1 MLALILDHRML
12 LMIKDP
18 FFDRESEKYDSPIA
32 SRELILDYLKK
43 EAKPAN
49 LEKIAQAVAIKND
62 EQKVALHRRLRAM
75 ERDGQVVFTRR
86 KCYALPEK
94 FDMVKGSVIAHRD
107 GFGFLRVEG
116 NPEDYFLSPEQM
128 KKVLQGDVILAQPL
142 GTQYRGKVEARVV
155 RILEPRSNFIVGRY
169 FIEQGVGFV
178 VPDDSRLNFDILIV
192 GKPDRT
198 VRMGSVVV
206 VELQQRPERRQKAV
220 GIIKEVLGE
229 IMGTNLAIDIA
240 LRNHE
245 IPYELPK
252 AVIKETSKFTEQVPE
267 NAKKGRKDLRELP
280 LVTIDGED
288 ARDFDDAVYCQ
299 KNRGGG
305 YRLWVAIADVSY
317 YVRPGKAL
325 DKEACL
331 RGTSVY
337 FPSRV
342 IPMLPEVLSNG
353 LCSLNP
359 QVDRLCLVC
368 EMTVSNK
375 GRLTGYEFYE
385 AVMNSHARLTYTK
398 VAKILDGDKELRE
411 HYRDLIPHLE
421 NLQGLYNV
429 LDKARIA
436 RGAIGFESE
445 EPKFIFNADKRIESI
460 ELTQRNVAHKII
472 EECMILANVAAA
484 KFVIKADVPSLFRVH
499 DKPDEE
505 RMNNLRSIL
514 SELGLSLGGG
524 SNPKPKDIAELMV
537 AVEERPDHD
546 MLQTVILR
554 SMKQA
559 IYDPENRGHF
569 GLALEEY
576 AHFTSPI
583 RRYPDLLLHRA
594 IKWILADQN
603 HKTSKTGG
611 YRYSTSEMLYFGEH
625 CSMTERRADE
635 AVRDVVDWLKCDYMQ
650 DHVGEVFNGTI
661 SSVVNF
667 GFFVRLD
674 DLFIDGLVH
683 VSSLENDYYNFD
695 GSRNRLIGEN
705 TRFVYRL
712 GDKVQ
717 VKVDNVNPE
726 ERKIDFSL
734 VGSNN
739 KPKRQGKTAKDR
751 SKQDKIDLS
760 VDLPIKRKAKK
771 SSSKK
776 RSTNAS
782 TKAENKT
789 QSKTQSKTKTKTKA
803 KAIVKTKTKS
813 KNNTKKNS
821 KSKSTTKKQR
831 VKTKS
836 SK

>member
-1 MLALILDHRML
+1 
-12 LMIKDP
+12 MIKDP
-18 FFDRESEKYDSPIA
+18 FYDREAQKYDSPIA
-32 SRELILDYLKK
+32 SRELILDYLTQ
-43 EAKPAN
+43 EAKPAS
-49 LEKIAQAVAIKND
+49 LEKIANAVSIKSD
-62 EQKVALHRRLRAM
+62 EQKEALHRRLRAM
-75 ERDGQVVFTRR
+75 ERDGQVVYTRR

-107 GFGFLRVEG
+107 GYGFLRVEG
-116 NPEDYFLSPEQM
+116 KPEDYFLSHEQM
-128 KKVLQGDVILAQPL
+128 KKVLQGDVILAQPINS
-142 GTQYRGKVEARVV
+142 QYRGKTEARVV
-155 RILEPRSNFIVGRY
+155 RILEPRTNQIVGRY

-178 VPDDSRLNFDILIV
+178 VPDDSRLNFDILIA
-192 GKPDRT
+192 GKPNRT

-220 GIIKEVLGE
+220 GVIKEVLGE
-229 IMGTNLAIDIA
+229 IMGTNLAIDIS

-245 IPYELPK
+245 IPYEFPK
-252 AVIKETSKFTEQVPE
+252 LVEKEASKFSEQVPE
-267 NAKKGRKDLRELP
+267 SAKKGRKDLRELP

-317 YVRPGKAL
+317 YVRPAKAL

-375 GRLTGYEFYE
+375 GRLTGYQFYE

-398 VAKILDGDKELRE
+398 VAKILEGDKELRE
-411 HYRDLIPHLE
+411 HYRELVPHLE
-421 NLQGLYNV
+421 NLYGLYKV
-429 LDKARIA
+429 LDSARVA

-460 ELTQRNVAHKII
+460 ELVQRNDAHKII

-484 KFVIKADVPSLFRVH
+484 KLVINAEIPSLFRVH
-499 DKPDEE
+499 DRPDED

-524 SNPKPKDIAELMV
+524 NNPKPKDIAKLMV
-537 AVEERPDHD
+537 EVEARPDHE

-594 IKWILADQN
+594 IKWVLADQQ

-611 YRYSTSEMLYFGEH
+611 HRYSTSEMLYFGEH

-683 VSSLENDYYNFD
+683 VSSLENDYYIYD
-695 GSRNRLIGEN
+695 ASRNRLIGEN
-705 TRFVYRL
+705 TRFTYRL

-717 VKVDNVNPE
+717 VKVENVNPE

-734 VGSNN
+734 VDSDN
-739 KPKRQGKTAKDR
+739 KPQRQGKTAKN
-751 SKQDKIDLS
+751 
-760 VDLPIKRKAKK
+760 KAKK
-771 SSSKK
+771 ADIEADVPVK
-776 RSTNAS
+776 R
-782 TKAENKT
+782 
-789 QSKTQSKTKTKTKA
+789 
-803 KAIVKTKTKS
+803 
-813 KNNTKKNS
+813 
-821 KSKSTTKKQR
+821 KSKSQADSQKKKASAVVKAKTKKR
-831 VKTKS
+831 TEAKATAKKTSKS
-836 SK
+836 ALTASNKRKKSKK

>member
-1 MLALILDHRML
+1 MLPIKYDLWIF
-12 LMIKDP
+12 LMINDP
-18 FFDRESEKYDSPIA
+18 FYEREAQKYDSPIA
-32 SRELILDYLKK
+32 SRELILDYLTK

-49 LEKIAQAVAIKND
+49 LEKIAQAVSIKNE
-62 EQKVALHRRLRAM
+62 EQKEALHRRLRAM

-94 FDMVKGSVIAHRD
+94 LDMVKGKVIAHRD

-116 NPEDYFLSPEQM
+116 KPEDYFLSPEQM
-128 KKVLQGDVILAQPL
+128 KKVLQGDAILAQPL
-142 GTQYRGKVEARVV
+142 SNQYRGKTEARVV
-155 RILEPRSNFIVGRY
+155 RILEPRSNLIVGRY

-178 VPDDSRLNFDILIV
+178 VPDDSRLNFDILIT
-192 GKPDRT
+192 GKPKRT
-198 VRMGSVVV
+198 VRMGTVVV

-220 GIIKEVLGE
+220 GVIKEVLGK

-245 IPYELPK
+245 IPYEFPK
-252 AVIKETSKFTEQVPE
+252 AVEKEVSKFGDEVPE
-267 NAKKGRKDLRELP
+267 KAKKGRKDLRDLP

-305 YRLWVAIADVSY
+305 YLLWVAIADVSY
-317 YVRPGKAL
+317 YVRPDKAL

-342 IPMLPEVLSNG
+342 VPMLPEALSNG

-368 EMTVSNK
+368 EMTISNK
-375 GRLTGYEFYE
+375 GRLTGYQFYD

-398 VAKILDGDKELRE
+398 VAKILDGDEELRQ
-411 HYRDLIPHLE
+411 HYHDLVPHLE
-421 NLQGLYNV
+421 NLYGLYKV
-429 LDKARIA
+429 LDKSRIA

-460 ELTQRNVAHKII
+460 ELAQRNDAHKII

-484 KFVIKADVPSLFRVH
+484 KLVIEADVPALFRVH
-499 DKPDEE
+499 DRPDEE

-514 SELGLSLGGG
+514 QELGLSLGGG
-524 SNPKPKDIAELMV
+524 VNPKSKDIAELML
-537 AVEERPDHD
+537 AIEERIDSD

-576 AHFTSPI
+576 GHFTSPI
-583 RRYPDLLLHRA
+583 RRYPDLLLHRT
-594 IKWILADQN
+594 IKWILANEQ

-611 YRYSTSEMLYFGEH
+611 HRYTINEMLYFGEH
-625 CSMTERRADE
+625 CSLTERRADE

-683 VSSLENDYYNFD
+683 VSSLENDYYIYD
-695 GSRNRLIGEN
+695 ALRNRLIGEN
-705 TRFVYRL
+705 THYSYRL
-712 GDKVQ
+712 GDKVS
-717 VKVDNVNPE
+717 VKVENVNPE
-726 ERKIDFSL
+726 ERKIDFAL
-734 VGSNN
+734 VSSNN
-739 KPKRQGKTAKDR
+739 KPKRQGKTAK
-751 SKQDKIDLS
+751 
-760 VDLPIKRKAKK
+760 
-771 SSSKK
+771 
-776 RSTNAS
+776 
-782 TKAENKT
+782 
-789 QSKTQSKTKTKTKA
+789 TKA
-803 KAIVKTKTKS
+803 KQLNDKNDKDVTPTKKRKS
-813 KNNTKKNS
+813 KKQVVSGSVRKKVKATNKNKGKRKKVDKNAVQIAS
-821 KSKSTTKKQR
+821 TSTSKTAKSKKVKSKK
-831 VKTKS
+831 
-836 SK
+836 

>member
-1 MLALILDHRML
+1 
-12 LMIKDP
+12 MIKDP
-18 FFDRESEKYDSPIA
+18 FYDREAQKYDSPIA
-32 SRELILDYLKK
+32 SRELILDYLTQ
-43 EAKPAN
+43 EAKPAS
-49 LEKIAQAVAIKND
+49 LEKIANAVSIKSD
-62 EQKVALHRRLRAM
+62 EQKEALHRRLRAM
-75 ERDGQVVFTRR
+75 ERDGQVVYTRR

-107 GFGFLRVEG
+107 GYGFLRVEG
-116 NPEDYFLSPEQM
+116 KPEDYFLSHEQM
-128 KKVLQGDVILAQPL
+128 KKVLQGDVILAQPINS
-142 GTQYRGKVEARVV
+142 QYRGKTEARVV
-155 RILEPRSNFIVGRY
+155 RILEPRTNQIVGRY

-178 VPDDSRLNFDILIV
+178 VPDDSRLNFDILIA
-192 GKPDRT
+192 GKPNRT

-229 IMGTNLAIDIA
+229 IMGTNLAIDIS

-245 IPYELPK
+245 IPYEFPK
-252 AVIKETSKFTEQVPE
+252 MVEKEASKFSEQVPE
-267 NAKKGRKDLRELP
+267 SAKKGRKDLRELP

-317 YVRPGKAL
+317 YVRPTKGL

-375 GRLTGYEFYE
+375 GRLTGYQFYE

-398 VAKILDGDKELRE
+398 VAKILEGDKELRE
-411 HYRDLIPHLE
+411 HYRELVPHLE
-421 NLQGLYNV
+421 NLYGLYKV
-429 LDKARIA
+429 LDNARVA

-460 ELTQRNVAHKII
+460 ELVQRNDAHKII

-484 KFVIKADVPSLFRVH
+484 KLVINAEIPSLFRVH
-499 DKPDEE
+499 DRPDED

-524 SNPKPKDIAELMV
+524 NNPKPKDIAKLMV
-537 AVEERPDHD
+537 EVEARPDHE

-594 IKWILADQN
+594 IKWVLADQQ

-611 YRYSTSEMLYFGEH
+611 HRYSTSEMLYFGEH

-683 VSSLENDYYNFD
+683 VSSLENDYYIYD
-695 GSRNRLIGEN
+695 ASRNRLIGEN
-705 TRFVYRL
+705 TRFTYRL

-717 VKVDNVNPE
+717 VKVENVNPE

-734 VGSNN
+734 VDSDN
-739 KPKRQGKTAKDR
+739 KPQRQGKTAKD
-751 SKQDKIDLS
+751 
-760 VDLPIKRKAKK
+760 KAKK
-771 SSSKK
+771 VDIEADLPVK
-776 RSTNAS
+776 R
-782 TKAENKT
+782 
-789 QSKTQSKTKTKTKA
+789 
-803 KAIVKTKTKS
+803 
-813 KNNTKKNS
+813 
-821 KSKSTTKKQR
+821 KSKSRAESQKKKASEAVEAKTKKR
-831 VKTKS
+831 TKPRAAKATAKKTSKS
-836 SK
+836 ASTASNKRKKSKK

>member
-1 MLALILDHRML
+1 
-12 LMIKDP
+12 MIKDP
-18 FFDRESEKYDSPIA
+18 FYDREAQKYDSPIA
-32 SRELILDYLKK
+32 SRELILDYLTK

-49 LEKIAQAVAIKND
+49 LDKIAQAVSIKND
-62 EQKVALHRRLRAM
+62 EQKEALHRRLRAM
-75 ERDGQVVFTRR
+75 ERDGQVVYTRR

-107 GFGFLRVEG
+107 GYGFLRVEG
-116 NPEDYFLSPEQM
+116 KPEDYFLSHEQM
-128 KKVLQGDVILAQPL
+128 KKVLQGDVILAQPINS
-142 GTQYRGKVEARVV
+142 QYRGKTEARVV
-155 RILEPRSNFIVGRY
+155 RILEPRTNQIVGRY

-178 VPDDSRLNFDILIV
+178 VPDDSRLNFDILIA
-192 GKPDRT
+192 GKPNRT

-206 VELQQRPERRQKAV
+206 VELQQRPERHQKAV
-220 GIIKEVLGE
+220 GVIKEVLGE
-229 IMGTNLAIDIA
+229 IMGTNLAIDIS

-245 IPYELPK
+245 IPYEFPK
-252 AVIKETSKFTEQVPE
+252 VVEKEASKFSEQVPE
-267 NAKKGRKDLRELP
+267 SAKKGRKDLRELP

-317 YVRPGKAL
+317 YVRNGKAL

-342 IPMLPEVLSNG
+342 VPMLPEVLSNG

-375 GRLTGYEFYE
+375 GRLTGYQFYE

-398 VAKILDGDKELRE
+398 VAKILEADKELRE
-411 HYRDLIPHLE
+411 HYRELVPHLE
-421 NLQGLYNV
+421 NLYGLYKV
-429 LDKARIA
+429 LDNARVA

-460 ELTQRNVAHKII
+460 ELVQRNEAHKII

-484 KFVIKADVPSLFRVH
+484 KLVINAEIPSLFRVH
-499 DKPDEE
+499 DRPDED

-524 SNPKPKDIAELMV
+524 ANPTPKDIAKLMV
-537 AVEERPDHD
+537 DVEARPDHE

-569 GLALEEY
+569 GLALDEY

-594 IKWILADQN
+594 IKWVLANEQ

-611 YRYSTSEMLYFGEH
+611 HRYTTSEMLYFGEH

-683 VSSLENDYYNFD
+683 VSSLENDYYIYD
-695 GSRNRLIGEN
+695 ASRNRLIGEN
-705 TRFVYRL
+705 TRFTYRL

-717 VKVDNVNPE
+717 VKVENVNPE

-734 VGSNN
+734 VDSDN
-739 KPKRQGKTAKDR
+739 KPQRQGKTAKD
-751 SKQDKIDLS
+751 
-760 VDLPIKRKAKK
+760 KAKK
-771 SSSKK
+771 VDIEADLPVK
-776 RSTNAS
+776 R
-782 TKAENKT
+782 
-789 QSKTQSKTKTKTKA
+789 
-803 KAIVKTKTKS
+803 
-813 KNNTKKNS
+813 
-821 KSKSTTKKQR
+821 KSKSRAESQKKKASEAVEAKTKKR
-831 VKTKS
+831 TKPRAAKATAKKTSKS
-836 SK
+836 ASTASNKRKKSKK

>member
-1 MLALILDHRML
+1 MLF
-12 LMIKDP
+12 MIKDP

-32 SRELILDYLKK
+32 SRELILDYLKQ

-49 LEKIAQAVAIKND
+49 LEKIAQAVSIKDD

-116 NPEDYFLSPEQM
+116 TPEDYFLSPEQM
-128 KKVLQGDVILAQPL
+128 KKVLQGDVILAQPM
-142 GTQYRGKVEARVV
+142 GTQHRGKIEARVV

-192 GKPDRT
+192 GKAHRT

-220 GIIKEVLGE
+220 GTIKEVLGE

-252 AVIKETSKFTEQVPE
+252 TVIIETSKFTEQVPE

-288 ARDFDDAVYCQ
+288 ARDFDDAVYCR

-325 DKEACL
+325 DTEACL

-375 GRLTGYEFYE
+375 GRLTGFEFYE
-385 AVMNSHARLTYTK
+385 AVMNSHARLTYSK
-398 VAKILDGDKELRE
+398 VAKILDGDKELLE
-411 HYRDLIPHLE
+411 HYRDLVPHLK

-514 SELGLSLGGG
+514 SELGLFLGGG
-524 SNPKPKDIAELMV
+524 PNPKPKDIAELMV
-537 AVEERPDHD
+537 AVEKRSDHE

-611 YRYSTSEMLYFGEH
+611 YRYNTSEMLYFGEH

-705 TRFVYRL
+705 TRFIYRL

-739 KPKRQGKTAKDR
+739 KPKRQGKTTKDKT
-751 SKQDKIDLS
+751 KQDKIDLS
-760 VDLPIKRKAKK
+760 ADLPIKRKAKK

-776 RSTNAS
+776 RSDNAS

-789 QSKTQSKTKTKTKA
+789 KSNGKP
-803 KAIVKTKTKS
+803 KAIVKTKAKTKN
-813 KNNTKKNS
+813 KKRTKKNS
-821 KSKSTTKKQR
+821 TLKSTSKKITNK
-831 VKTKS
+831 KTKS

>member
-1 MLALILDHRML
+1 MQLYVILNSTFDHRTL
-12 LMIKDP
+12 HMIKDP
-18 FFDRESEKYDSPIA
+18 FYDREAQKYDSPIA
-32 SRELILDYLKK
+32 SRELILDYLTQ
-43 EAKPAN
+43 EAKPAS
-49 LEKIAQAVAIKND
+49 LEKIANAVSIKSD
-62 EQKVALHRRLRAM
+62 EQKEALHRRLRAM
-75 ERDGQVVFTRR
+75 ERDGQVVYTRR

-107 GFGFLRVEG
+107 GYGFLRVEG
-116 NPEDYFLSPEQM
+116 KPEDYFLSHEQM
-128 KKVLQGDVILAQPL
+128 KKVLQGDVILAQPINS
-142 GTQYRGKVEARVV
+142 QYRGKTEARVV
-155 RILEPRSNFIVGRY
+155 RILEPRTNQIVGRY

-178 VPDDSRLNFDILIV
+178 VPDDSRLNFDILIA
-192 GKPDRT
+192 GKPNRT

-229 IMGTNLAIDIA
+229 IMGTNLAIDIS

-245 IPYELPK
+245 IPYEFPK
-252 AVIKETSKFTEQVPE
+252 VVEKEASKFSEQVPE
-267 NAKKGRKDLRELP
+267 SAKKGRKDLRELP

-317 YVRPGKAL
+317 YVRNGKAL

-342 IPMLPEVLSNG
+342 VPMLPEVLSNG

-375 GRLTGYEFYE
+375 GRLTGYQFYE

-398 VAKILDGDKELRE
+398 VAKILEGDKELRE
-411 HYRDLIPHLE
+411 HYRELVPHLE
-421 NLQGLYNV
+421 NLYGLYKV
-429 LDKARIA
+429 LDNARVA

-460 ELTQRNVAHKII
+460 ELVQRNEAHKII

-484 KFVIKADVPSLFRVH
+484 KLVINAEIPSLFRVH
-499 DKPDEE
+499 DRPDED

-524 SNPKPKDIAELMV
+524 NNPKPKDIAKLMV
-537 AVEERPDHD
+537 EVEARPDHE

-569 GLALEEY
+569 GLALDEY

-594 IKWILADQN
+594 IKWVLANEQ

-611 YRYSTSEMLYFGEH
+611 HRYTTSEMLYFGEH

-683 VSSLENDYYNFD
+683 VSSLENDYYIYD
-695 GSRNRLIGEN
+695 ASRNRLIGEN
-705 TRFVYRL
+705 TRFTYRL

-717 VKVDNVNPE
+717 VKVENVNPE

-734 VGSNN
+734 VDSDN
-739 KPKRQGKTAKDR
+739 KPQRQGKTAKD
-751 SKQDKIDLS
+751 
-760 VDLPIKRKAKK
+760 KAKK
-771 SSSKK
+771 VDIEADLPVK
-776 RSTNAS
+776 R
-782 TKAENKT
+782 
-789 QSKTQSKTKTKTKA
+789 
-803 KAIVKTKTKS
+803 
-813 KNNTKKNS
+813 
-821 KSKSTTKKQR
+821 KSKSRAESQKKKASEAVEAKTKKR
-831 VKTKS
+831 TKPRAAKATAKKTSKS
-836 SK
+836 ASTASNKRKKSKK

>member
-1 MLALILDHRML
+1 
-12 LMIKDP
+12 MIKDP
-18 FFDRESEKYDSPIA
+18 FYDREAKMYESPIA
-32 SRELILDYLKK
+32 SRELILDYLTK
-43 EAKPAN
+43 EAKPAS
-49 LEKIAQAVAIKND
+49 LEKIAKAVSIKSD
-62 EQKVALHRRLRAM
+62 EQKEALHRRLRAM
-75 ERDGQVVFTRR
+75 ERDGQVVYTRR

-107 GFGFLRVEG
+107 GYGFLRVEG
-116 NPEDYFLSPEQM
+116 KPEDYFLSHEQM
-128 KKVLQGDVILAQPL
+128 KKVLQGDVILAQPI
-142 GTQYRGKVEARVV
+142 GSQYRGKTEARVV
-155 RILEPRSNFIVGRY
+155 RILEPRTNLIVGRY

-178 VPDDSRLNFDILIV
+178 VPDDSRLNFDILIA
-192 GKPDRT
+192 GKPNRT

-220 GIIKEVLGE
+220 GVIKEVLGE
-229 IMGTNLAIDIA
+229 IMGTNLAIDIS

-245 IPYELPK
+245 IPYEFPK
-252 AVIKETSKFTEQVPE
+252 AVENAANKFSEQVPE
-267 NAKKGRKDLRELP
+267 SAKKGRKDLRDLP

-317 YVRPGKAL
+317 YVRTGKAL

-342 IPMLPEVLSNG
+342 VPMLPEVLSNG

-375 GRLTGYEFYE
+375 GRLTGYQFYE

-398 VAKILDGDKELRE
+398 VAKILESDKDLRE
-411 HYRDLIPHLE
+411 HYRELVPHLE
-421 NLQGLYNV
+421 NLYGLYKV
-429 LDKARIA
+429 LNSARIA

-460 ELTQRNVAHKII
+460 ELVQRNEAHKII

-484 KFVIKADVPSLFRVH
+484 KLVIDAEIPSLFRVH
-499 DKPDEE
+499 DKPDED
-505 RMNNLRSIL
+505 RINNLRSIL
-514 SELGLSLGGG
+514 SELGLSLSKGT
-524 SNPKPKDIAELMV
+524 SPKDIAKLMV
-537 AVEERPDHD
+537 EVEARPDHE

-594 IKWILADQN
+594 IKWVIADQQ
-603 HKTSKTGG
+603 HSKQHDKTGG
-611 YRYSTSEMLYFGEH
+611 HRYTTSEMLYFGEH

-683 VSSLENDYYNFD
+683 VSSLENDYYIFD
-695 GSRNRLIGEN
+695 ASRNRLIGEN
-705 TRFVYRL
+705 TRFIYRL

-717 VKVDNVNPE
+717 VTVVNVNPD

-739 KPKRQGKTAKDR
+739 KPQRQGKTAKD
-751 SKQDKIDLS
+751 
-760 VDLPIKRKAKK
+760 KAKK
-771 SSSKK
+771 VDSDAEQPVKRKNKSQANSKK
-776 RSTNAS
+776 TSAKVVAKSIKRSKPKTAAKKTSKSAS
-782 TKAENKT
+782 TSSNQRK
-789 QSKTQSKTKTKTKA
+789 
-803 KAIVKTKTKS
+803 KS
-813 KNNTKKNS
+813 KK
-821 KSKSTTKKQR
+821 
-831 VKTKS
+831 
-836 SK
+836 

>member
-1 MLALILDHRML
+1 MLPIKYDLWIF
-12 LMIKDP
+12 LMINDP
-18 FFDRESEKYDSPIA
+18 FYEREAQKYDSPIA
-32 SRELILDYLKK
+32 SRELILDYLTK

-49 LEKIAQAVAIKND
+49 LEKIAQAVSIKNE
-62 EQKVALHRRLRAM
+62 EQKEALHRRLRAM

-94 FDMVKGSVIAHRD
+94 LDMVKGKVIAHRD

-116 NPEDYFLSPEQM
+116 KPEDYFLSPEQM

-142 GTQYRGKVEARVV
+142 SNQYRGKTEARVV
-155 RILEPRSNFIVGRY
+155 RILEPRSNLIVGRY

-178 VPDDSRLNFDILIV
+178 VPDDSRLNFDILIT
-192 GKPDRT
+192 GKPKRT
-198 VRMGSVVV
+198 VRMGTVVV

-220 GIIKEVLGE
+220 GVIKEVLGE

-245 IPYELPK
+245 IPYEFPK
-252 AVIKETSKFTEQVPE
+252 AVEKEVSKFGDEVPE
-267 NAKKGRKDLRELP
+267 KAKKGRKDLRDLP

-317 YVRPGKAL
+317 YVRSDKAL

-342 IPMLPEVLSNG
+342 VPMLPEALSNG

-368 EMTVSNK
+368 EMTISNK
-375 GRLTGYEFYE
+375 GRLTGYQFYD

-398 VAKILDGDKELRE
+398 VAKILDGDEELRQ
-411 HYRDLIPHLE
+411 HYHDLVPHLE
-421 NLQGLYNV
+421 NLYGLYKI
-429 LDKARIA
+429 LDKSRIA

-460 ELTQRNVAHKII
+460 ELAQRNDAHKII

-484 KFVIKADVPSLFRVH
+484 KLVIEADVPALFRVH
-499 DKPDEE
+499 DRPDEE

-514 SELGLSLGGG
+514 QELGLSLGGG
-524 SNPKPKDIAELMV
+524 GNPKSKDIAELML
-537 AVEERPDHD
+537 AIEDRIDSD

-576 AHFTSPI
+576 GHFTSPI
-583 RRYPDLLLHRA
+583 RRYPDLLLHRT
-594 IKWILADQN
+594 IKWILANEQ

-611 YRYSTSEMLYFGEH
+611 HRYTINEMLYFGEH
-625 CSMTERRADE
+625 CSLTERRADE

-683 VSSLENDYYNFD
+683 VSSLENDYYIYD
-695 GSRNRLIGEN
+695 ASRNRLIGEN
-705 TRFVYRL
+705 THYSYRL
-712 GDKVQ
+712 GDKVS
-717 VKVDNVNPE
+717 VKVENVNPE
-726 ERKIDFSL
+726 ERKIDFAL
-734 VGSNN
+734 VSSNN
-739 KPKRQGKTAKDR
+739 KPKRHGKTAK
-751 SKQDKIDLS
+751 
-760 VDLPIKRKAKK
+760 
-771 SSSKK
+771 
-776 RSTNAS
+776 
-782 TKAENKT
+782 
-789 QSKTQSKTKTKTKA
+789 TKA
-803 KAIVKTKTKS
+803 KQLNDKNNNDIAPAKKRKS
-813 KNNTKKNS
+813 KKQVVSGSVRKKVKATNKNKGKRKKVDKNAVQIAS
-821 KSKSTTKKQR
+821 TSTSKTAKSKKVKSKK
-831 VKTKS
+831 
-836 SK
+836 

>member
-1 MLALILDHRML
+1 
-12 LMIKDP
+12 MINDP
-18 FFDRESEKYDSPIA
+18 FYEREAQKYDSPIA
-32 SRELILDYLKK
+32 SRELILDYLTK

-49 LEKIAQAVAIKND
+49 LEKIAQAVSIKTE
-62 EQKVALHRRLRAM
+62 EQKEALHRRLRAM

-94 FDMVKGSVIAHRD
+94 LDMVKGKVIAHRD

-116 NPEDYFLSPEQM
+116 KPEDYFLSPEQM

-142 GTQYRGKVEARVV
+142 SNLYRGKTEARVV
-155 RILEPRSNFIVGRY
+155 RILEPRSNLIVGRY

-178 VPDDSRLNFDILIV
+178 VPDDSRLNFDILIT
-192 GKPDRT
+192 GKPKRT
-198 VRMGSVVV
+198 VRMGTVVV

-220 GIIKEVLGE
+220 GVIKEVLGE

-245 IPYELPK
+245 IPYEFPK
-252 AVIKETSKFTEQVPE
+252 AVEKEVSKFGDEVPE
-267 NAKKGRKDLRELP
+267 KAKKGRKDLRDLP

-317 YVRPGKAL
+317 YVRPDKAL

-342 IPMLPEVLSNG
+342 VPMLPEALSNG

-375 GRLTGYEFYE
+375 GRLTGYQFYD

-398 VAKILDGDKELRE
+398 VAKILDGDKELRQ
-411 HYRDLIPHLE
+411 HYHDLVPHLE
-421 NLQGLYNV
+421 NLYGLYKI
-429 LDKARIA
+429 LDKSRIA

-460 ELTQRNVAHKII
+460 ELAQRNDAHKII

-484 KFVIKADVPSLFRVH
+484 KLVIEADVPALFRVH
-499 DKPDEE
+499 DRPDEE

-514 SELGLSLGGG
+514 QELGLSLGGG
-524 SNPKPKDIAELMV
+524 VNPKSKDIAELML
-537 AVEERPDHD
+537 AIEERIDSD

-576 AHFTSPI
+576 GHFTSPI
-583 RRYPDLLLHRA
+583 RRYPDLLLHRT
-594 IKWILADQN
+594 IKWILANEQ

-611 YRYSTSEMLYFGEH
+611 HRYTINEMLYFGEH
-625 CSMTERRADE
+625 CSLTERRADE

-683 VSSLENDYYNFD
+683 VSSLENDYYIYD
-695 GSRNRLIGEN
+695 ASRNRLIGEN
-705 TRFVYRL
+705 THYSYRL
-712 GDKVQ
+712 GDKVS
-717 VKVDNVNPE
+717 VKVENVNPE
-726 ERKIDFSL
+726 ERKIDFAL
-734 VGSNN
+734 VSSNN
-739 KPKRQGKTAKDR
+739 RPKRHGKTAK
-751 SKQDKIDLS
+751 
-760 VDLPIKRKAKK
+760 
-771 SSSKK
+771 
-776 RSTNAS
+776 
-782 TKAENKT
+782 
-789 QSKTQSKTKTKTKA
+789 TKA
-803 KAIVKTKTKS
+803 KQLNDKNNNDIAPAKKRKSKKQVVSGSVRKKVKATNKNKGKRKKVDKNAVQIASTSTSKTTKS
-813 KNNTKKNS
+813 KKV
-821 KSKSTTKKQR
+821 KSKK
-831 VKTKS
+831 
-836 SK
+836 

>member
-1 MLALILDHRML
+1 MLPIKYDLWIF
-12 LMIKDP
+12 LMINDP
-18 FFDRESEKYDSPIA
+18 FYEREAQKYDSPIA
-32 SRELILDYLKK
+32 SRELILDYLTK

-49 LEKIAQAVAIKND
+49 LEKIAQAVSIKNE
-62 EQKVALHRRLRAM
+62 EQKEALHRRLRAM

-94 FDMVKGSVIAHRD
+94 LDMVKGKVIAHRD

-142 GTQYRGKVEARVV
+142 SNQYRGKTEARVV
-155 RILEPRSNFIVGRY
+155 RILEPRSNLIVGRY

-178 VPDDSRLNFDILIV
+178 VPDDSRLNFDILIT
-192 GKPDRT
+192 GKPKRT
-198 VRMGSVVV
+198 VRMGTVVV

-220 GIIKEVLGE
+220 GVIKEVLGE

-245 IPYELPK
+245 IPYEFPK
-252 AVIKETSKFTEQVPE
+252 AVEKEVSKFGDEVPE
-267 NAKKGRKDLRELP
+267 KAKKGRKDLRDLP

-317 YVRPGKAL
+317 YVRPNKAL

-342 IPMLPEVLSNG
+342 VPMLPEALSNG

-368 EMTVSNK
+368 EMTISNK
-375 GRLTGYEFYE
+375 GRLTGYQFYD

-398 VAKILDGDKELRE
+398 VAKIFDGDEELRQ
-411 HYRDLIPHLE
+411 HYHDLVPHLE
-421 NLQGLYNV
+421 NLYGLYKV
-429 LDKARIA
+429 LDKSRIA

-460 ELTQRNVAHKII
+460 ELAQRNDAHKII

-484 KFVIKADVPSLFRVH
+484 KLVIEADVPALFRVH
-499 DKPDEE
+499 DRPDEE

-514 SELGLSLGGG
+514 QELGLSLGGG
-524 SNPKPKDIAELMV
+524 GNPKSKDIAELML
-537 AVEERPDHD
+537 AIEDRIDSD

-576 AHFTSPI
+576 GHFTSPI
-583 RRYPDLLLHRA
+583 RRYPDLLLHRT
-594 IKWILADQN
+594 IKWILANEQ

-611 YRYSTSEMLYFGEH
+611 HRYTINEMLYFGEH
-625 CSMTERRADE
+625 CSLTERRADE

-683 VSSLENDYYNFD
+683 VSSLENDYYIYD
-695 GSRNRLIGEN
+695 ASRNRLIGEN
-705 TRFVYRL
+705 THYSYRL
-712 GDKVQ
+712 GDKVS
-717 VKVDNVNPE
+717 VKVENVNPE
-726 ERKIDFSL
+726 ERKIDFAL
-734 VGSNN
+734 VSSNN
-739 KPKRQGKTAKDR
+739 KPKRQGKTAK
-751 SKQDKIDLS
+751 
-760 VDLPIKRKAKK
+760 
-771 SSSKK
+771 
-776 RSTNAS
+776 
-782 TKAENKT
+782 
-789 QSKTQSKTKTKTKA
+789 TKA
-803 KAIVKTKTKS
+803 KQLNDKNNNDIAPAKKRKS
-813 KNNTKKNS
+813 KKQVVSGSVKKKAKATNKNKGKRKKVDKNAVQIAS
-821 KSKSTTKKQR
+821 TSTSKMAKSKKVKSKK
-831 VKTKS
+831 
-836 SK
+836 

>member
-1 MLALILDHRML
+1 
-12 LMIKDP
+12 MIKDP
-18 FFDRESEKYDSPIA
+18 FYDREAQKYDSPIA
-32 SRELILDYLKK
+32 SRELILDYLTQ
-43 EAKPAN
+43 EAKPAS
-49 LEKIAQAVAIKND
+49 LEKIANAVSIKSD
-62 EQKVALHRRLRAM
+62 EQKEALHRRLRAM
-75 ERDGQVVFTRR
+75 ERDGQVVYTRR

-107 GFGFLRVEG
+107 GYGFLRVEG
-116 NPEDYFLSPEQM
+116 KPEDYFLSHEQM
-128 KKVLQGDVILAQPL
+128 KKVLQGDVILAQPINS
-142 GTQYRGKVEARVV
+142 QYRGKTEARVV
-155 RILEPRSNFIVGRY
+155 RILEPRTNQIVGRY

-178 VPDDSRLNFDILIV
+178 VPDDSRLNFDILIA
-192 GKPDRT
+192 GKPNRT

-220 GIIKEVLGE
+220 GVIKEVLGE
-229 IMGTNLAIDIA
+229 IMGTNLAIDIS

-245 IPYELPK
+245 IPYEFPK
-252 AVIKETSKFTEQVPE
+252 MVEKEASKFSEQVPE
-267 NAKKGRKDLRELP
+267 SAKKVRKDLRELP

-317 YVRPGKAL
+317 YVRPTKGL

-375 GRLTGYEFYE
+375 GRLTGYQFYE

-398 VAKILDGDKELRE
+398 VAKILEGDKELRE
-411 HYRDLIPHLE
+411 HYRELVPHLE
-421 NLQGLYNV
+421 NLYGLYKV
-429 LDKARIA
+429 LDNARVA

-460 ELTQRNVAHKII
+460 ELVQRNDAHKII

-484 KFVIKADVPSLFRVH
+484 KLVINAEIPSLFRVH
-499 DKPDEE
+499 DRPDED

-524 SNPKPKDIAELMV
+524 NNPKPKDIAKLMV
-537 AVEERPDHD
+537 EVEARPDHE

-594 IKWILADQN
+594 IKWVLADQQ

-611 YRYSTSEMLYFGEH
+611 HCYSTSEMLYFGEH

-683 VSSLENDYYNFD
+683 VSSLENDYYIYD
-695 GSRNRLIGEN
+695 ASRNRLIGEN
-705 TRFVYRL
+705 TRFTYRL

-717 VKVDNVNPE
+717 VKVENVNPE

-734 VGSNN
+734 VDSDN
-739 KPKRQGKTAKDR
+739 KPQRQGKTAKD
-751 SKQDKIDLS
+751 
-760 VDLPIKRKAKK
+760 KAKK
-771 SSSKK
+771 VDIEADLPVKRKSKSRAESQK
-776 RSTNAS
+776 KKAS
-782 TKAENKT
+782 EAVE
-789 QSKTQSKTKTKTKA
+789 TKTKKRTKPRAA
-803 KAIVKTKTKS
+803 KARAKKTSISASTASNKRKKS
-813 KNNTKKNS
+813 KK
-821 KSKSTTKKQR
+821 
-831 VKTKS
+831 
-836 SK
+836 

>member
-1 MLALILDHRML
+1 MLPIKYDLWIF
-12 LMIKDP
+12 LMINDP
-18 FFDRESEKYDSPIA
+18 FYEREAQKYDSPIA
-32 SRELILDYLKK
+32 SRELILDYLTK

-49 LEKIAQAVAIKND
+49 LEKIAQAVSIKNE
-62 EQKVALHRRLRAM
+62 EQKEALHRRLRAM

-94 FDMVKGSVIAHRD
+94 LDMVKGKVIAHRD

-116 NPEDYFLSPEQM
+116 KPEDYFLSPEQM

-142 GTQYRGKVEARVV
+142 SNQYRGKTEARVV
-155 RILEPRSNFIVGRY
+155 RILEPRSNLIVGRY

-178 VPDDSRLNFDILIV
+178 VPDDSRLNFDILIT
-192 GKPDRT
+192 GKPKRT
-198 VRMGSVVV
+198 VRMGTVVV

-220 GIIKEVLGE
+220 GVIKEVLGE

-245 IPYELPK
+245 IPYEFPK
-252 AVIKETSKFTEQVPE
+252 AVEKEVSKFGDEVPE
-267 NAKKGRKDLRELP
+267 KAKKGRKDLRDLP

-317 YVRPGKAL
+317 YVRPDKAL

-342 IPMLPEVLSNG
+342 VPMLPEALSNG

-375 GRLTGYEFYE
+375 GRLTGYQFYD

-398 VAKILDGDKELRE
+398 VAKILDGDKELRQ
-411 HYRDLIPHLE
+411 HYHDLVPHLE
-421 NLQGLYNV
+421 NLYGLYKI
-429 LDKARIA
+429 LDKSRIA

-460 ELTQRNVAHKII
+460 ELAQRNDAHKII

-484 KFVIKADVPSLFRVH
+484 KLVIEADVPALFRVH
-499 DKPDEE
+499 DRPDEE

-514 SELGLSLGGG
+514 QELGLSLGGG
-524 SNPKPKDIAELMV
+524 VNPKSKDIAELML
-537 AVEERPDHD
+537 AIEERIDSD

-576 AHFTSPI
+576 GHFTSPI
-583 RRYPDLLLHRA
+583 RRYPDLLLHRT
-594 IKWILADQN
+594 IKWILANEQ

-611 YRYSTSEMLYFGEH
+611 HRYTVNEMLYFGEH
-625 CSMTERRADE
+625 CSLTERRADE

-683 VSSLENDYYNFD
+683 VSSLENDYYIYD
-695 GSRNRLIGEN
+695 ASRNRLIGEN
-705 TRFVYRL
+705 THYSYRL
-712 GDKVQ
+712 GDKVS
-717 VKVDNVNPE
+717 VKVENVNPE
-726 ERKIDFSL
+726 ERKIDFAL
-734 VGSNN
+734 VSSNN
-739 KPKRQGKTAKDR
+739 KPKRQGKTAK
-751 SKQDKIDLS
+751 
-760 VDLPIKRKAKK
+760 
-771 SSSKK
+771 
-776 RSTNAS
+776 
-782 TKAENKT
+782 
-789 QSKTQSKTKTKTKA
+789 TKA
-803 KAIVKTKTKS
+803 KQLNDKNNNDIAPTKKRKS
-813 KNNTKKNS
+813 KKQVVSGSVKKKAKATNKNKGKRKKVDKNAVQIAS
-821 KSKSTTKKQR
+821 TSTSKTAKSKKVKSKK
-831 VKTKS
+831 
-836 SK
+836 

>member
-1 MLALILDHRML
+1 MQLYVILNSTFDHRTL
-12 LMIKDP
+12 HMIKDP
-18 FFDRESEKYDSPIA
+18 FYDREAQKYDSPIA
-32 SRELILDYLKK
+32 SRELILDYLTQ
-43 EAKPAN
+43 EAKPAS
-49 LEKIAQAVAIKND
+49 LEKIANAVSIKSD
-62 EQKVALHRRLRAM
+62 EQKEALHRRLRAM
-75 ERDGQVVFTRR
+75 ERDGQVVYTRR

-107 GFGFLRVEG
+107 GYGFLRVEG
-116 NPEDYFLSPEQM
+116 KPEDYFLSHEQM
-128 KKVLQGDVILAQPL
+128 KKVLQGDVILAQPINS
-142 GTQYRGKVEARVV
+142 QYRGKTEARVV
-155 RILEPRSNFIVGRY
+155 RILEPRTNQIVGRY

-178 VPDDSRLNFDILIV
+178 VPDDSRLNFDILIA
-192 GKPDRT
+192 GKPNRT

-220 GIIKEVLGE
+220 GVIKEVLGE
-229 IMGTNLAIDIA
+229 IMGTNLAIDIS

-245 IPYELPK
+245 IPYEFPK
-252 AVIKETSKFTEQVPE
+252 VVEKEASKFSEQVPE
-267 NAKKGRKDLRELP
+267 SAKKGRKDLRELP

-317 YVRPGKAL
+317 YVRPTKGL

-342 IPMLPEVLSNG
+342 VPMLPEVLSNG

-375 GRLTGYEFYE
+375 GRLTGYQFYE

-398 VAKILDGDKELRE
+398 VAKILEGDKELRE
-411 HYRDLIPHLE
+411 HYRELVPHLE
-421 NLQGLYNV
+421 NLYGLYKV
-429 LDKARIA
+429 LDNARVT

-460 ELTQRNVAHKII
+460 ELVQRNEAHKII

-484 KFVIKADVPSLFRVH
+484 KLVINAEIPSLFRVH
-499 DKPDEE
+499 DRPDED

-524 SNPKPKDIAELMV
+524 ANPTPKDIAKLMV
-537 AVEERPDHD
+537 DVEARPDHE

-569 GLALEEY
+569 GLALDEY

-594 IKWILADQN
+594 IKWVLANEQ

-611 YRYSTSEMLYFGEH
+611 HRYTTSEMLYFGEH

-683 VSSLENDYYNFD
+683 VSSLENDYYIYD
-695 GSRNRLIGEN
+695 ASRNRLIGEN
-705 TRFVYRL
+705 TRFTYRL

-717 VKVDNVNPE
+717 VKVENVNPE

-734 VGSNN
+734 VDSDN
-739 KPKRQGKTAKDR
+739 KPQRQGKTAKD
-751 SKQDKIDLS
+751 
-760 VDLPIKRKAKK
+760 KAKK
-771 SSSKK
+771 VDIEADLPVK
-776 RSTNAS
+776 R
-782 TKAENKT
+782 
-789 QSKTQSKTKTKTKA
+789 
-803 KAIVKTKTKS
+803 
-813 KNNTKKNS
+813 
-821 KSKSTTKKQR
+821 KSKSRAESQKKKASEAVEAKTKKR
-831 VKTKS
+831 TKPRAAKATAKKTSKS
-836 SK
+836 ASTASNKRKKSKK

>member
-1 MLALILDHRML
+1 MLPIKYDLWIF
-12 LMIKDP
+12 LMINDP
-18 FFDRESEKYDSPIA
+18 FYEREAQKYDSPIA
-32 SRELILDYLKK
+32 SRELILDYLTK

-49 LEKIAQAVAIKND
+49 LEKIAQAVSIKTE
-62 EQKVALHRRLRAM
+62 EQKEALHRRLRAM

-94 FDMVKGSVIAHRD
+94 LDMVKGKVIAHRD

-116 NPEDYFLSPEQM
+116 KPEDYFLSPEQM

-142 GTQYRGKVEARVV
+142 SNQYRGKTEARVV
-155 RILEPRSNFIVGRY
+155 RILEPRSNLIVGRY

-178 VPDDSRLNFDILIV
+178 VPDDSRLNFDILIT
-192 GKPDRT
+192 GKPKRT
-198 VRMGSVVV
+198 VRMGTVVV

-220 GIIKEVLGE
+220 GVIKEVLGE

-245 IPYELPK
+245 IPYEFPK
-252 AVIKETSKFTEQVPE
+252 AVEKEVSKFGDEVPE
-267 NAKKGRKDLRELP
+267 KAKKGRKDLRDLP

-317 YVRPGKAL
+317 YVRPDKAL

-342 IPMLPEVLSNG
+342 VPMLPEALSNG

-375 GRLTGYEFYE
+375 GRLTGYQFYD

-398 VAKILDGDKELRE
+398 VAKILDGDKELRQ
-411 HYRDLIPHLE
+411 HYHDLVPHLE
-421 NLQGLYNV
+421 NLYGLYKI
-429 LDKARIA
+429 LDKSRIA

-460 ELTQRNVAHKII
+460 ELAQRNDAHKII

-484 KFVIKADVPSLFRVH
+484 KLVIEADVPALFRVH
-499 DKPDEE
+499 DRPDEE

-514 SELGLSLGGG
+514 QELGLSLGGG
-524 SNPKPKDIAELMV
+524 VNPKSKDIAELML
-537 AVEERPDHD
+537 AIEERIDSD

-576 AHFTSPI
+576 GHFTSPI
-583 RRYPDLLLHRA
+583 RRYPDLLLHRT
-594 IKWILADQN
+594 IKWILANEQ

-611 YRYSTSEMLYFGEH
+611 HRYTINEMLYFGEH
-625 CSMTERRADE
+625 CSLTERRADE

-683 VSSLENDYYNFD
+683 VSSLENDYYIYD
-695 GSRNRLIGEN
+695 ASRNRLIGEN
-705 TRFVYRL
+705 THYSYRL
-712 GDKVQ
+712 GDKVS
-717 VKVDNVNPE
+717 VKVENVNPE
-726 ERKIDFSL
+726 ERKIDFAL
-734 VGSNN
+734 VSSNN
-739 KPKRQGKTAKDR
+739 SPKRQGKTAK
-751 SKQDKIDLS
+751 
-760 VDLPIKRKAKK
+760 
-771 SSSKK
+771 
-776 RSTNAS
+776 
-782 TKAENKT
+782 
-789 QSKTQSKTKTKTKA
+789 TKA
-803 KAIVKTKTKS
+803 KQLNDKNNNDIAPAKKRKSKKQVVSGNVRKKVKATNKNKGKRKKVDKNAVQIASTSISKTTKS
-813 KNNTKKNS
+813 KKV
-821 KSKSTTKKQR
+821 KSKK
-831 VKTKS
+831 
-836 SK
+836 

>member
-1 MLALILDHRML
+1 MLPIKYDLWIF
-12 LMIKDP
+12 LMINDP
-18 FFDRESEKYDSPIA
+18 FYEREAQKYDSPIA
-32 SRELILDYLKK
+32 SRELILDYLTK

-49 LEKIAQAVAIKND
+49 LEKIAQAVSIKNE
-62 EQKVALHRRLRAM
+62 EQKEALHRRLRAM

-94 FDMVKGSVIAHRD
+94 LDMVKGKVIAHRD

-116 NPEDYFLSPEQM
+116 KPEDYFLSPEQM

-142 GTQYRGKVEARVV
+142 SNQYRGKTEARVV
-155 RILEPRSNFIVGRY
+155 RILEPRSNLIVGRY

-178 VPDDSRLNFDILIV
+178 VPDDSRLNFDILIT
-192 GKPDRT
+192 GKPKRT
-198 VRMGSVVV
+198 VRMGTVVV

-220 GIIKEVLGE
+220 GVIKEVLGE

-245 IPYELPK
+245 IPYEFPK
-252 AVIKETSKFTEQVPE
+252 AVEKEVSKFGDEVPE
-267 NAKKGRKDLRELP
+267 KTKKGRKDLRDLP

-317 YVRPGKAL
+317 YVRPDKAL

-342 IPMLPEVLSNG
+342 VPMLPEALSNG

-368 EMTVSNK
+368 EMTISNK
-375 GRLTGYEFYE
+375 GRLTGYQFYD

-398 VAKILDGDKELRE
+398 VAKILDGDEELRQ
-411 HYRDLIPHLE
+411 HYHDLVPHLE
-421 NLQGLYNV
+421 NLYGLYKV
-429 LDKARIA
+429 LDKSRIA

-460 ELTQRNVAHKII
+460 ELAQRNDAHKII

-484 KFVIKADVPSLFRVH
+484 KLVIEADVPALFRVH
-499 DKPDEE
+499 DRPDEE

-514 SELGLSLGGG
+514 QELGLALGGG
-524 SNPKPKDIAELMV
+524 VNPKSKDIAALML
-537 AVEERPDHD
+537 AIEERIDSD

-576 AHFTSPI
+576 GHFTSPI
-583 RRYPDLLLHRA
+583 RRYPDLLLHRT
-594 IKWILADQN
+594 IKWILANEQ

-611 YRYSTSEMLYFGEH
+611 HRYTINEMLYFGEH
-625 CSMTERRADE
+625 CSLTERRADE

-683 VSSLENDYYNFD
+683 VSSLENDYYIYD
-695 GSRNRLIGEN
+695 ASRNRLIGEN
-705 TRFVYRL
+705 THYSYRL
-712 GDKVQ
+712 GDKVS
-717 VKVDNVNPE
+717 VKVENVNPE
-726 ERKIDFSL
+726 ERKIDFAL
-734 VGSNN
+734 VSSNN
-739 KPKRQGKTAKDR
+739 KPKRHGKTAK
-751 SKQDKIDLS
+751 
-760 VDLPIKRKAKK
+760 
-771 SSSKK
+771 
-776 RSTNAS
+776 
-782 TKAENKT
+782 
-789 QSKTQSKTKTKTKA
+789 TKA
-803 KAIVKTKTKS
+803 KQLNDKNNNDIAPAKKRKS
-813 KNNTKKNS
+813 KKQVVSGSVKKKAKATNKNKGKRKKVDKNAVQIAS
-821 KSKSTTKKQR
+821 TSISKTAKSKKVKSKK
-831 VKTKS
+831 
-836 SK
+836 

>member
-1 MLALILDHRML
+1 
-12 LMIKDP
+12 MIKDP
-18 FFDRESEKYDSPIA
+18 FYQREAEKYDSPIA
-32 SRELILDYLKK
+32 SRELILDYLTK

-49 LEKIAQAVAIKND
+49 LEKIAQAVSVKND
-62 EQKVALHRRLRAM
+62 EQKEALHRRLRAM

-116 NPEDYFLSPEQM
+116 KPEDYYLSPEQM
-128 KKVLQGDVILAQPL
+128 KKVLQGDVILAQPI
-142 GTQYRGKVEARVV
+142 GSQYRGKTEARVV
-155 RILEPRSNFIVGRY
+155 RILEPRSNQIVGRY

-178 VPDDSRLNFDILIV
+178 VPDDSRLNFDILV
-192 GKPDRT
+192 AGKTNRT

-206 VELQQRPERRQKAV
+206 IELQQRPERRQKAV
-220 GIIKEVLGE
+220 GTIKEVLGE

-252 AVIKETSKFTEQVPE
+252 AVEKEVSKFTEQVPE
-267 NAKKGRKDLRELP
+267 SAKKGRKDLRDLP

-325 DKEACL
+325 DKEACS

-342 IPMLPEVLSNG
+342 VPMLPEILSNG

-375 GRLTGYEFYE
+375 GRLTGYQFYE

-398 VAKILDGDKELRE
+398 VAKILQGDEELRE
-411 HYRDLIPHLE
+411 HYRDLVPHLE
-421 NLQGLYNV
+421 NLYGLYKV

-436 RGAIGFESE
+436 RGAIAFESQ

-460 ELTQRNVAHKII
+460 EMAERNDAHKII

-484 KFVIKADVPSLFRVH
+484 KLVLNAQVPSLFRVH
-499 DKPDEE
+499 DRPDEE
-505 RMNNLRSIL
+505 RMNNLRNIL
-514 SELGLSLGGG
+514 SELGLTLGGG
-524 SNPKPKDIAELMV
+524 ATPQPKDVAQLML
-537 AVEERPDHD
+537 AVETRADSE

-554 SMKQA
+554 SMRQA

-594 IKWILADQN
+594 IKWILAN
-603 HKTSKTGG
+603 EKHKTSKTGG
-611 YRYSTSEMLYFGEH
+611 HRYNTSEMLYFGEH
-625 CSMTERRADE
+625 CSMAERRADE

-683 VSSLENDYYNFD
+683 VSSLENDYYSFD
-695 GSRNRLIGEN
+695 ASRNRLIGEN
-705 TRFVYRL
+705 THFTYRL
-712 GDKVQ
+712 GDKVK
-717 VKVDNVNPE
+717 VKVDNVNPD

-734 VGSNN
+734 VYSDN
-739 KPKRQGKTAKDR
+739 KPKRQGKTQK
-751 SKQDKIDLS
+751 DKIKQSLTKNDADVPVRRKSKKSTGSNNLKANNKTS
-760 VDLPIKRKAKK
+760 SKAKRKKP
-771 SSSKK
+771 
-776 RSTNAS
+776 
-782 TKAENKT
+782 
-789 QSKTQSKTKTKTKA
+789 
-803 KAIVKTKTKS
+803 TKTKS
-813 KNNTKKNS
+813 SNK
-821 KSKSTTKKQR
+821 
-831 VKTKS
+831 KTKS
-836 SK
+836 KK

>member
-1 MLALILDHRML
+1 MQLYVILNSTFDHRTL
-12 LMIKDP
+12 HMIKDP
-18 FFDRESEKYDSPIA
+18 FYDREAQKYDSPIA
-32 SRELILDYLKK
+32 SRELILDYLTQ
-43 EAKPAN
+43 EAKPAS
-49 LEKIAQAVAIKND
+49 LEKIANAVSIKSD
-62 EQKVALHRRLRAM
+62 EQKEALHRRLRAM
-75 ERDGQVVFTRR
+75 ERDGQVVYTRR

-107 GFGFLRVEG
+107 GYGFLRVEG
-116 NPEDYFLSPEQM
+116 KPEDYFLSHEQM
-128 KKVLQGDVILAQPL
+128 KKVLQGDVILAQPINS
-142 GTQYRGKVEARVV
+142 QYRGKTEARVV
-155 RILEPRSNFIVGRY
+155 RILEPRTNQIVGRY

-178 VPDDSRLNFDILIV
+178 VPDDSRLNFDILIA
-192 GKPDRT
+192 GKPNRT

-220 GIIKEVLGE
+220 GVIKEVLGE
-229 IMGTNLAIDIA
+229 IMGTNLAIDIS

-245 IPYELPK
+245 IPYEFPK
-252 AVIKETSKFTEQVPE
+252 VVEKEASKFSEQVPE
-267 NAKKGRKDLRELP
+267 SAKKGRKDLRELP

-317 YVRPGKAL
+317 YVRPTKGL

-342 IPMLPEVLSNG
+342 VPMLPEVLSNG

-375 GRLTGYEFYE
+375 GRLTGYQFYE

-398 VAKILDGDKELRE
+398 VAKILEGDKELRE
-411 HYRDLIPHLE
+411 HYRELVPHLE
-421 NLQGLYNV
+421 NLYGLYKV
-429 LDKARIA
+429 LDNARVA

-460 ELTQRNVAHKII
+460 ELVQRNDAHKII

-484 KFVIKADVPSLFRVH
+484 KLVINAEIPSLFRVH
-499 DKPDEE
+499 DRPDED

-524 SNPKPKDIAELMV
+524 NNPKPKDIAKLMV
-537 AVEERPDHD
+537 EVEARPDHE

-594 IKWILADQN
+594 IKWVLADQQ

-611 YRYSTSEMLYFGEH
+611 HRYSTSEMLYFGEH

-661 SSVVNF
+661 LSVVNF

-683 VSSLENDYYNFD
+683 VSSLENDYYIYD
-695 GSRNRLIGEN
+695 ASRNRLIGEN
-705 TRFVYRL
+705 TRFTYRL

-717 VKVDNVNPE
+717 VKVENVNPE

-734 VGSNN
+734 VDSDN
-739 KPKRQGKTAKDR
+739 KPQRQGKTAKD
-751 SKQDKIDLS
+751 
-760 VDLPIKRKAKK
+760 KAKK
-771 SSSKK
+771 VDIEADLPVK
-776 RSTNAS
+776 R
-782 TKAENKT
+782 
-789 QSKTQSKTKTKTKA
+789 
-803 KAIVKTKTKS
+803 
-813 KNNTKKNS
+813 
-821 KSKSTTKKQR
+821 KSKSRAESQKKKASEAVEAKTKKR
-831 VKTKS
+831 TKPRAAKATAKKTSKS
-836 SK
+836 ASTASNKRKKSKK

>member
-1 MLALILDHRML
+1 
-12 LMIKDP
+12 MINDP
-18 FFDRESEKYDSPIA
+18 FYEREAQKYDSPIA
-32 SRELILDYLKK
+32 SRELILDYLTK

-49 LEKIAQAVAIKND
+49 LEKIAQAVSIKNE
-62 EQKVALHRRLRAM
+62 EQKEALHRRLRAM

-94 FDMVKGSVIAHRD
+94 LDMVKGKVIAHRD

-116 NPEDYFLSPEQM
+116 KPEDYFLSPEQM

-142 GTQYRGKVEARVV
+142 SNQYRGKTEARVV
-155 RILEPRSNFIVGRY
+155 RILEPRSNLIVGRY

-178 VPDDSRLNFDILIV
+178 VPDDSRLNFDILIT
-192 GKPDRT
+192 GKPKRT
-198 VRMGSVVV
+198 VRMGTVVV

-220 GIIKEVLGE
+220 GVIKEVLGE

-245 IPYELPK
+245 IPYEFPK
-252 AVIKETSKFTEQVPE
+252 AVEKEVSKFGDEVPE
-267 NAKKGRKDLRELP
+267 KAKKGRKDLRDLP

-317 YVRPGKAL
+317 YVRPDKAL

-342 IPMLPEVLSNG
+342 VPMLPEALSNG

-375 GRLTGYEFYE
+375 GRLTGYQFYD

-398 VAKILDGDKELRE
+398 VAKILDGDKELRQ
-411 HYRDLIPHLE
+411 HYHDLVPHLE
-421 NLQGLYNV
+421 NLYGLYKI
-429 LDKARIA
+429 LDKSRIA

-460 ELTQRNVAHKII
+460 ELAQRNDAHKII

-484 KFVIKADVPSLFRVH
+484 KLVIEADVPALFRVH
-499 DKPDEE
+499 DRPDEE

-514 SELGLSLGGG
+514 QELGLSLGGG
-524 SNPKPKDIAELMV
+524 GNPKSKDIAELML
-537 AVEERPDHD
+537 AIEDRIDSD

-576 AHFTSPI
+576 GHFTSPI
-583 RRYPDLLLHRA
+583 RRYPDLLLHRT
-594 IKWILADQN
+594 IKWILANEQ

-611 YRYSTSEMLYFGEH
+611 HRYSINEMLYFGEH
-625 CSMTERRADE
+625 CSLTERRADE

-683 VSSLENDYYNFD
+683 VSSLENDYYIYD
-695 GSRNRLIGEN
+695 ASRNRLIGEN
-705 TRFVYRL
+705 THYSYRL
-712 GDKVQ
+712 GDKVS
-717 VKVDNVNPE
+717 VKVENVNPE
-726 ERKIDFSL
+726 ERKIDFAL
-734 VGSNN
+734 VSSNN
-739 KPKRQGKTAKDR
+739 KPKRHGKTAK
-751 SKQDKIDLS
+751 
-760 VDLPIKRKAKK
+760 
-771 SSSKK
+771 
-776 RSTNAS
+776 
-782 TKAENKT
+782 
-789 QSKTQSKTKTKTKA
+789 TKA
-803 KAIVKTKTKS
+803 KQLNDKNNNDIAPAKKRKS
-813 KNNTKKNS
+813 KKQVVSGSVRKKVKATNKNKGKRKKVDKNAVQIAS
-821 KSKSTTKKQR
+821 TSTSKTAKSKKVKSKK
-831 VKTKS
+831 
-836 SK
+836 

>member
-1 MLALILDHRML
+1 
-12 LMIKDP
+12 MIKDP
-18 FFDRESEKYDSPIA
+18 FFDREAEKYDSPIA
-32 SRELILDYLKK
+32 SRELILDYLKQ
-43 EAKPAN
+43 EAKPAS
-49 LEKIAQAVAIKND
+49 LEKIAQAVDIKND

-94 FDMVKGSVIAHRD
+94 FDMVKGKVIAHRD

-116 NPEDYFLSPEQM
+116 NPEDYFLAPEQM
-128 KKVLQGDVILAQPL
+128 KKVLQGDVILAQPI
-142 GTQYRGKVEARVV
+142 GTQYRGKTEARVV
-155 RILEPRSNFIVGRY
+155 RILEPRSNQIVGRY

-178 VPDDSRLNFDILIV
+178 VPDDSRLNFDILIT

-198 VRMGSVVV
+198 VRMGAVVV

-220 GIIKEVLGE
+220 GVIKEVLGE
-229 IMGTNLAIDIA
+229 MMGTNLAIDIA

-252 AVIKETSKFTEQVPE
+252 AVEIEASKFADQVPE
-267 NAKKGRKDLRELP
+267 SAKKGRKDLRNLP

-317 YVRPGKAL
+317 YVRPSKAL

-342 IPMLPEVLSNG
+342 VPMLPEVLSNG

-368 EMTVSNK
+368 EMTVSNR

-398 VAKILDGDKELRE
+398 VAKILEGDEELRE
-411 HYRDLIPHLE
+411 HYRDLVPHLE
-421 NLQGLYNV
+421 NLYGLYNV
-429 LDKARIA
+429 LDKARVT

-445 EPKFIFNADKRIESI
+445 EPKFIFNADKRIESV
-460 ELTQRNVAHKII
+460 ELAQRNVAHKII

-484 KFVIKADVPSLFRVH
+484 KLVIKADIPALFRVH
-499 DKPDEE
+499 DRPDED
-505 RMNNLRSIL
+505 RINNLRSLL

-524 SNPKPKDIAELMV
+524 ANPKPKDIAELMTV
-537 AVEERPDHD
+537 VETRPDHD

-576 AHFTSPI
+576 GHFTSPI

-594 IKWILADQN
+594 IKWILADEQQ
-603 HKTSKTGG
+603 KTSKTGG
-611 YRYSTSEMLYFGEH
+611 YRYTTSEMLYFGEH

-683 VSSLENDYYNFD
+683 VSSLENDYYTFD

-739 KPKRQGKTAKDR
+739 KPKRQGKTAKDK
-751 SKQDKIDLS
+751 SKQAPNAQQA
-760 VDLPIKRKAKK
+760 DLPVKRKGKKSTSKK
-771 SSSKK
+771 SSAKPNTKQNTKPSTKSSTPKKAKSNAKSSMKASAKVEVKAKSKK
-776 RSTNAS
+776 R
-782 TKAENKT
+782 
-789 QSKTQSKTKTKTKA
+789 
-803 KAIVKTKTKS
+803 
-813 KNNTKKNS
+813 S
-821 KSKSTTKKQR
+821 KSKSTN
-831 VKTKS
+831 KTK
-836 SK
+836 

>member
-1 MLALILDHRML
+1 
-12 LMIKDP
+12 MIKDP
-18 FFDRESEKYDSPIA
+18 FYDREAQKYDSPIA
-32 SRELILDYLKK
+32 SRELILDYLTQ
-43 EAKPAN
+43 EAKPAS
-49 LEKIAQAVAIKND
+49 LEKIANAVSIKSD
-62 EQKVALHRRLRAM
+62 EQKEALHRRLRAM
-75 ERDGQVVFTRR
+75 ERDGQVVYTRR

-107 GFGFLRVEG
+107 GYGFLRVEG
-116 NPEDYFLSPEQM
+116 KPEDYFLSHEQM
-128 KKVLQGDVILAQPL
+128 KKVLQGDVILAQPI
-142 GTQYRGKVEARVV
+142 GSQYRGKTEARVV
-155 RILEPRSNFIVGRY
+155 RILEPRTNQIVGRY

-178 VPDDSRLNFDILIV
+178 VPDDSRLNFDILIA
-192 GKPDRT
+192 GKPNRT

-220 GIIKEVLGE
+220 GVIKEILGE
-229 IMGTNLAIDIA
+229 IMGTNLAIDIS

-245 IPYELPK
+245 IPYEFPK
-252 AVIKETSKFTEQVPE
+252 VVEKEASKFSEQVPE
-267 NAKKGRKDLRELP
+267 SAKKGRKDLRELP

-317 YVRPGKAL
+317 YVRSAKAL

-375 GRLTGYEFYE
+375 GRLTGYQFYE

-398 VAKILDGDKELRE
+398 VAKILEGDKELRE
-411 HYRDLIPHLE
+411 HYRELVPHLE
-421 NLQGLYNV
+421 NLYGLYKV
-429 LDKARIA
+429 LDNARVA

-460 ELTQRNVAHKII
+460 ELVQRNDAHKII

-484 KFVIKADVPSLFRVH
+484 KLVINAEIPSLFRVH
-499 DKPDEE
+499 DRPDED

-524 SNPKPKDIAELMV
+524 NNPKPKDIAKLMV
-537 AVEERPDHD
+537 EVEARPDHE

-594 IKWILADQN
+594 IKWVLADQQ

-611 YRYSTSEMLYFGEH
+611 HRYSTSEMLYFGEH

-683 VSSLENDYYNFD
+683 VSSLENDYYIYD
-695 GSRNRLIGEN
+695 ASRNRLIGEN
-705 TRFVYRL
+705 TRFTYRL

-717 VKVDNVNPE
+717 VKVENVNPE

-734 VGSNN
+734 VDSDN
-739 KPKRQGKTAKDR
+739 KPQRQGKTAKD
-751 SKQDKIDLS
+751 
-760 VDLPIKRKAKK
+760 KAKK
-771 SSSKK
+771 VDIEADLPVK
-776 RSTNAS
+776 R
-782 TKAENKT
+782 
-789 QSKTQSKTKTKTKA
+789 
-803 KAIVKTKTKS
+803 
-813 KNNTKKNS
+813 
-821 KSKSTTKKQR
+821 KSKSRAESQKKKASEAVEAKTKKR
-831 VKTKS
+831 TKPKAAKATAKKTSKS
-836 SK
+836 VSSASNKRKKSKK

>member
-1 MLALILDHRML
+1 MLPIKYDLWIF
-12 LMIKDP
+12 LMINDP
-18 FFDRESEKYDSPIA
+18 FYEREAQKYDSPIA
-32 SRELILDYLKK
+32 SRELILDYLTK

-49 LEKIAQAVAIKND
+49 LEKIAQAVSIKNE
-62 EQKVALHRRLRAM
+62 EQKEALHRRLRAM

-94 FDMVKGSVIAHRD
+94 LDMVKGKVIAHRD

-116 NPEDYFLSPEQM
+116 KPEDYFLSPEQM

-142 GTQYRGKVEARVV
+142 SNQYRGKTEARVV
-155 RILEPRSNFIVGRY
+155 RILEPRSNLIVGRY

-178 VPDDSRLNFDILIV
+178 VPDDSRLNFDILIT
-192 GKPDRT
+192 GKPKRT
-198 VRMGSVVV
+198 VRMGTVVV

-220 GIIKEVLGE
+220 GVIKEVLGE

-245 IPYELPK
+245 IPYEFPK
-252 AVIKETSKFTEQVPE
+252 AVEKEVSKFGDEVPE
-267 NAKKGRKDLRELP
+267 KAKKGRKDLRDLP

-317 YVRPGKAL
+317 YVRPDKAL

-342 IPMLPEVLSNG
+342 VPMLPEALSNG

-368 EMTVSNK
+368 EMTISNK
-375 GRLTGYEFYE
+375 GRLTGYQFYD

-398 VAKILDGDKELRE
+398 VAKILDGDKELRQ
-411 HYRDLIPHLE
+411 HYHDLVPHLE
-421 NLQGLYNV
+421 NLYGLYKI
-429 LDKARIA
+429 LDKSRIA

-460 ELTQRNVAHKII
+460 ELAQRNDAHKII

-484 KFVIKADVPSLFRVH
+484 KLVIEADVPALFRVH
-499 DKPDEE
+499 DRPDEE

-514 SELGLSLGGG
+514 QELGLSLGGG
-524 SNPKPKDIAELMV
+524 GNPKSKDIAELML
-537 AVEERPDHD
+537 AIEDRIDSD

-576 AHFTSPI
+576 GHFTSPI
-583 RRYPDLLLHRA
+583 RRYPDLLLHRT
-594 IKWILADQN
+594 IKWILANEQ

-611 YRYSTSEMLYFGEH
+611 HRYTINEMLYFGEH
-625 CSMTERRADE
+625 CSLTERRADE

-683 VSSLENDYYNFD
+683 VSSLENDYYIYD
-695 GSRNRLIGEN
+695 ASRNRLIGEN
-705 TRFVYRL
+705 THYSYRL
-712 GDKVQ
+712 GDKVS
-717 VKVDNVNPE
+717 VKVENVNPE
-726 ERKIDFSL
+726 ERKIDFAL
-734 VGSNN
+734 VSSNN
-739 KPKRQGKTAKDR
+739 KPKRQGKTAK
-751 SKQDKIDLS
+751 
-760 VDLPIKRKAKK
+760 
-771 SSSKK
+771 
-776 RSTNAS
+776 
-782 TKAENKT
+782 
-789 QSKTQSKTKTKTKA
+789 TKA
-803 KAIVKTKTKS
+803 KQLNDKNNNDIAPAKKRKS
-813 KNNTKKNS
+813 KKQVVSGSVRKKVKATNKNKGKRKKVDKNAVQIAS
-821 KSKSTTKKQR
+821 TSTSKTAKSKKVKSKK
-831 VKTKS
+831 
-836 SK
+836 

>member
-1 MLALILDHRML
+1 MQLYVILNSTFDHRTL
-12 LMIKDP
+12 HMIKDP
-18 FFDRESEKYDSPIA
+18 FYDREAQKYDSPIA
-32 SRELILDYLKK
+32 SRELILDYLTQ
-43 EAKPAN
+43 EAKPAS
-49 LEKIAQAVAIKND
+49 LEKIANAVSIKSD
-62 EQKVALHRRLRAM
+62 EQKEALHRRLRAM
-75 ERDGQVVFTRR
+75 ERDGQVVYTRR

-107 GFGFLRVEG
+107 GYGFLRVEG
-116 NPEDYFLSPEQM
+116 KPEDYFLSHEQM
-128 KKVLQGDVILAQPL
+128 KKVLQGDVILAQPINS
-142 GTQYRGKVEARVV
+142 QYRGKTEARVV
-155 RILEPRSNFIVGRY
+155 RILEPRTNQIVGRY

-178 VPDDSRLNFDILIV
+178 VPDDSRLNFDILIA
-192 GKPDRT
+192 GKPNRT

-245 IPYELPK
+245 IPYEFPK
-252 AVIKETSKFTEQVPE
+252 VVEKEASKFSEQVPE
-267 NAKKGRKDLRELP
+267 SAKKGRKDLRELP

-317 YVRPGKAL
+317 YVRPAKGL

-342 IPMLPEVLSNG
+342 VPMLPEVLSNG

-375 GRLTGYEFYE
+375 GRLTGYQFYE

-398 VAKILDGDKELRE
+398 VAKILEGDKELRE
-411 HYRDLIPHLE
+411 HYRELVPHLE
-421 NLQGLYNV
+421 NLYGLYKV
-429 LDKARIA
+429 LDNARVA

-460 ELTQRNVAHKII
+460 ELVQRNEAHKII

-484 KFVIKADVPSLFRVH
+484 KLVINAEIPSLFRVH
-499 DKPDEE
+499 DRPDED

-524 SNPKPKDIAELMV
+524 NNPKPKDIAKLMV
-537 AVEERPDHD
+537 EVEARPDHE

-569 GLALEEY
+569 GLALDEY

-594 IKWILADQN
+594 IKWVLANEQ

-611 YRYSTSEMLYFGEH
+611 HRYSTSEMLYFGEH

-683 VSSLENDYYNFD
+683 VSSLENDYYIYD
-695 GSRNRLIGEN
+695 ASRNRLIGEN
-705 TRFVYRL
+705 TRFTYRL

-717 VKVDNVNPE
+717 VKVENVNPE

-734 VGSNN
+734 VDSDN
-739 KPKRQGKTAKDR
+739 KPQRQGKTAKD
-751 SKQDKIDLS
+751 
-760 VDLPIKRKAKK
+760 KAKK
-771 SSSKK
+771 VDIEADLPVK
-776 RSTNAS
+776 R
-782 TKAENKT
+782 
-789 QSKTQSKTKTKTKA
+789 
-803 KAIVKTKTKS
+803 
-813 KNNTKKNS
+813 
-821 KSKSTTKKQR
+821 KSKSRAESQKKKASEAVEAKTKKR
-831 VKTKS
+831 TKPRAAKATAKKTSKS
-836 SK
+836 ASTASNKRKKSKK

>member
-1 MLALILDHRML
+1 
-12 LMIKDP
+12 MIKDP
-18 FFDRESEKYDSPIA
+18 FYDREAQKYDSPIA
-32 SRELILDYLKK
+32 SRELILDYLTQ
-43 EAKPAN
+43 EAKPAS
-49 LEKIAQAVAIKND
+49 LEKIANAVSIKSD
-62 EQKVALHRRLRAM
+62 EQKEALHRRLRAM
-75 ERDGQVVFTRR
+75 ERDGQVVYTRR

-107 GFGFLRVEG
+107 GYGFLRVEG
-116 NPEDYFLSPEQM
+116 KPEDYFLSHEQM
-128 KKVLQGDVILAQPL
+128 KKVLQGDVILAQPINS
-142 GTQYRGKVEARVV
+142 QYRGKTEARVV
-155 RILEPRSNFIVGRY
+155 RILEPRTNQIVGRY

-178 VPDDSRLNFDILIV
+178 VPDDSRLNFDILIA
-192 GKPDRT
+192 GKPNRT

-220 GIIKEVLGE
+220 GVIKEVLGE
-229 IMGTNLAIDIA
+229 IMGTNLAIDIS

-245 IPYELPK
+245 IPYEFPK
-252 AVIKETSKFTEQVPE
+252 MVEKEASKFSEQVPE
-267 NAKKGRKDLRELP
+267 SAKKGRKDLRELP

-317 YVRPGKAL
+317 YVRPTKGL

-342 IPMLPEVLSNG
+342 VPMLPEVLSNG

-375 GRLTGYEFYE
+375 GRLTGYQFYE

-398 VAKILDGDKELRE
+398 VAKILEGDNELRE
-411 HYRDLIPHLE
+411 HYRELVPHLE
-421 NLQGLYNV
+421 NLYGLYKV
-429 LDKARIA
+429 LDNARVA

-460 ELTQRNVAHKII
+460 ELVQRNDAHKII

-484 KFVIKADVPSLFRVH
+484 KLVINAEIPSLFRVH
-499 DKPDEE
+499 DRPDED
-505 RMNNLRSIL
+505 RMNNLCSIL

-524 SNPKPKDIAELMV
+524 ANPTPKDIAKLMV
-537 AVEERPDHD
+537 DVEARPDHE

-594 IKWILADQN
+594 IKWVLADQQ

-611 YRYSTSEMLYFGEH
+611 HRYSTSEMLYFGEH

-683 VSSLENDYYNFD
+683 VSSLENDYYIYD
-695 GSRNRLIGEN
+695 ASRNRLIGEN
-705 TRFVYRL
+705 TRFTYRL

-717 VKVDNVNPE
+717 VKVENVNPE

-734 VGSNN
+734 VDSDN
-739 KPKRQGKTAKDR
+739 KPQRQGKTAKD
-751 SKQDKIDLS
+751 
-760 VDLPIKRKAKK
+760 KAKK
-771 SSSKK
+771 VDIEADLPVK
-776 RSTNAS
+776 R
-782 TKAENKT
+782 
-789 QSKTQSKTKTKTKA
+789 
-803 KAIVKTKTKS
+803 
-813 KNNTKKNS
+813 
-821 KSKSTTKKQR
+821 KSKSRAESQKKKASEAVEAKTKKR
-831 VKTKS
+831 TKPRAAKATAKKTSKS
-836 SK
+836 ASTASNKRKKSKK

>member
-1 MLALILDHRML
+1 MQLYVILNSTFDHRTL
-12 LMIKDP
+12 HMIKDP
-18 FFDRESEKYDSPIA
+18 FYDREAQKYDSPIA
-32 SRELILDYLKK
+32 SRELILDYLTQ
-43 EAKPAN
+43 EAKPAS
-49 LEKIAQAVAIKND
+49 LEKIANAVSIKSD
-62 EQKVALHRRLRAM
+62 EQKEALHRRLRAM
-75 ERDGQVVFTRR
+75 ERDGQVVYTRR

-107 GFGFLRVEG
+107 GYGFLRVEG
-116 NPEDYFLSPEQM
+116 KPEDYFLSHEQM
-128 KKVLQGDVILAQPL
+128 KKVLQGDVILAQPINS
-142 GTQYRGKVEARVV
+142 QYRGKTEARVV
-155 RILEPRSNFIVGRY
+155 RILEPRTNQIVGRY

-178 VPDDSRLNFDILIV
+178 VPDDSRLNFDILIA
-192 GKPDRT
+192 GKPNRT

-220 GIIKEVLGE
+220 GVIKEVLGE
-229 IMGTNLAIDIA
+229 IMGTNLAIDIS

-245 IPYELPK
+245 IPYEFPK
-252 AVIKETSKFTEQVPE
+252 VVEKEASKFSEQVPE
-267 NAKKGRKDLRELP
+267 SAKKGRKDLRELP

-317 YVRPGKAL
+317 YVRNGKAL

-342 IPMLPEVLSNG
+342 VPMLPEVLSNG

-375 GRLTGYEFYE
+375 GRLTGYQFYE

-398 VAKILDGDKELRE
+398 VAKILEGDKELRE
-411 HYRDLIPHLE
+411 HYRELVPHLE
-421 NLQGLYNV
+421 NLYGLYKV
-429 LDKARIA
+429 LDNARVT

-460 ELTQRNVAHKII
+460 ELVQRNDAHKII

-484 KFVIKADVPSLFRVH
+484 KLVINAEIPSLFRVH
-499 DKPDEE
+499 DRPDED

-524 SNPKPKDIAELMV
+524 ANPTPKDIAKLMV
-537 AVEERPDHD
+537 DVEARPDHE

-569 GLALEEY
+569 GLALDEY

-594 IKWILADQN
+594 IKWVLANEQ

-611 YRYSTSEMLYFGEH
+611 HRYTTSEMLYFGEH

-683 VSSLENDYYNFD
+683 VSSLENDYYIYD
-695 GSRNRLIGEN
+695 ASRNRLIGEN
-705 TRFVYRL
+705 TRFTYRL

-717 VKVDNVNPE
+717 VKVENVNPE

-734 VGSNN
+734 VDSDN
-739 KPKRQGKTAKDR
+739 KPQRQGKTAKD
-751 SKQDKIDLS
+751 
-760 VDLPIKRKAKK
+760 KAKK
-771 SSSKK
+771 VDIEADLPVK
-776 RSTNAS
+776 R
-782 TKAENKT
+782 
-789 QSKTQSKTKTKTKA
+789 
-803 KAIVKTKTKS
+803 
-813 KNNTKKNS
+813 
-821 KSKSTTKKQR
+821 KSKSRAESQKKKASEAVEAKTKKR
-831 VKTKS
+831 TKPRAAKATAKKTSKS
-836 SK
+836 ASTASNKRKKSN

>member
-1 MLALILDHRML
+1 
-12 LMIKDP
+12 MIKDP
-18 FFDRESEKYDSPIA
+18 FYDREAQKYDSPIA
-32 SRELILDYLKK
+32 SRELILDYLTQ
-43 EAKPAN
+43 EAKPAS
-49 LEKIAQAVAIKND
+49 LEKIANAVSIKSD
-62 EQKVALHRRLRAM
+62 EQKEALHRRLRAM
-75 ERDGQVVFTRR
+75 ERDGQVVYTRR

-107 GFGFLRVEG
+107 GYGFLRVEG
-116 NPEDYFLSPEQM
+116 KPEDYFLSHEQM
-128 KKVLQGDVILAQPL
+128 KKVLQGDVILAQPINS
-142 GTQYRGKVEARVV
+142 QYRGKTEARVV
-155 RILEPRSNFIVGRY
+155 RILEPRTNQIVGRY

-178 VPDDSRLNFDILIV
+178 VPDDSRLNFDILIA
-192 GKPDRT
+192 GKPNRT

-220 GIIKEVLGE
+220 GVIKEVLGE
-229 IMGTNLAIDIA
+229 IMGTNLAIDIS

-245 IPYELPK
+245 IPYEFPK
-252 AVIKETSKFTEQVPE
+252 MVEKEASKFSEQVPE
-267 NAKKGRKDLRELP
+267 SAKKGRKDLRELP

-317 YVRPGKAL
+317 YVRPTKGL

-375 GRLTGYEFYE
+375 GRLTGYQFYE

-398 VAKILDGDKELRE
+398 VAKILEGDKELRE
-411 HYRDLIPHLE
+411 HYRELVPHLE
-421 NLQGLYNV
+421 NLYGLYKV
-429 LDKARIA
+429 LDNARVA

-460 ELTQRNVAHKII
+460 ELVQRNDAHKII

-484 KFVIKADVPSLFRVH
+484 KLVINAEIPSLFRVH
-499 DKPDEE
+499 DRPDED

-524 SNPKPKDIAELMV
+524 NNPKPKDIAKLMV
-537 AVEERPDHD
+537 EVEARPDHE

-594 IKWILADQN
+594 IKWVLADQQ

-611 YRYSTSEMLYFGEH
+611 HRYSTSEMLYFGEH

-683 VSSLENDYYNFD
+683 VSSLENDYYIYD
-695 GSRNRLIGEN
+695 ASRNRLIGEN
-705 TRFVYRL
+705 TRFTYRL

-717 VKVDNVNPE
+717 VKVENVNPE

-734 VGSNN
+734 VDSDN
-739 KPKRQGKTAKDR
+739 KPQRQGKTAKD
-751 SKQDKIDLS
+751 
-760 VDLPIKRKAKK
+760 KAKK
-771 SSSKK
+771 VDIEADLPVKRKSKSRAESQKKKASEAVEAKTKK
-776 RSTNAS
+776 RSKPKAAKATAKKTSKSAS
-782 TKAENKT
+782 TASNKR
-789 QSKTQSKTKTKTKA
+789 K
-803 KAIVKTKTKS
+803 KS
-813 KNNTKKNS
+813 KK
-821 KSKSTTKKQR
+821 
-831 VKTKS
+831 
-836 SK
+836 

>member
-1 MLALILDHRML
+1 MLPIKYDLWIF
-12 LMIKDP
+12 LMINDP
-18 FFDRESEKYDSPIA
+18 FYEREAQKYDSPIA
-32 SRELILDYLKK
+32 SRELILDYLTK

-49 LEKIAQAVAIKND
+49 LEKIAQAVSIKTE
-62 EQKVALHRRLRAM
+62 EQKEALHRRLRAM

-94 FDMVKGSVIAHRD
+94 LDMVKGKVIAHRD

-142 GTQYRGKVEARVV
+142 SNQYRGKTEARVV
-155 RILEPRSNFIVGRY
+155 RILEPRSNLIVGRY

-178 VPDDSRLNFDILIV
+178 VPDDSRLNFDILIT
-192 GKPDRT
+192 GKPKRT
-198 VRMGSVVV
+198 VRMGTVVV

-220 GIIKEVLGE
+220 GVIKEVLGE
-229 IMGTNLAIDIA
+229 NMGTNLAIDIA

-245 IPYELPK
+245 IPYEFPK
-252 AVIKETSKFTEQVPE
+252 AVEKEVNKFGDEVPE
-267 NAKKGRKDLRELP
+267 KAKKGRKDLRDLP

-317 YVRPGKAL
+317 YVRPDKAL

-342 IPMLPEVLSNG
+342 VPMLPEALSNG

-375 GRLTGYEFYE
+375 GRLTGYQFYD

-398 VAKILDGDKELRE
+398 VAKILDGDEELRQ
-411 HYRDLIPHLE
+411 HYHDLVPHLE
-421 NLQGLYNV
+421 NLYGLYKV
-429 LDKARIA
+429 LDKSRIA

-460 ELTQRNVAHKII
+460 ELAQRNDAHKII

-484 KFVIKADVPSLFRVH
+484 KLVIEADVPALFRVH
-499 DKPDEE
+499 DRPDEE

-514 SELGLSLGGG
+514 QELGLALGGG
-524 SNPKPKDIAELMV
+524 VNPKSKDIAELML
-537 AVEERPDHD
+537 AIEDRIDSD

-576 AHFTSPI
+576 GHFTSPI
-583 RRYPDLLLHRA
+583 RRYPDLLLHRT
-594 IKWILADQN
+594 IKWILANEQ

-611 YRYSTSEMLYFGEH
+611 HRYTINEMLYFGEH
-625 CSMTERRADE
+625 CSLTERRADE

-683 VSSLENDYYNFD
+683 VSSLENDYYIYD
-695 GSRNRLIGEN
+695 ASRNRLIGEN
-705 TRFVYRL
+705 THYSYRL
-712 GDKVQ
+712 GDKVS
-717 VKVDNVNPE
+717 VKVENVNPE
-726 ERKIDFSL
+726 ERKIDFAL
-734 VGSNN
+734 VSSNN
-739 KPKRQGKTAKDR
+739 KPKRQGKTAK
-751 SKQDKIDLS
+751 
-760 VDLPIKRKAKK
+760 
-771 SSSKK
+771 
-776 RSTNAS
+776 
-782 TKAENKT
+782 
-789 QSKTQSKTKTKTKA
+789 TKA
-803 KAIVKTKTKS
+803 KQLNDKNNNDIAPAKKRKS
-813 KNNTKKNS
+813 KKQVVSGSVRKKVKATNKNKGMRKKIDKNAVQIAS
-821 KSKSTTKKQR
+821 TSTSKTAKSKKVKSKK
-831 VKTKS
+831 
-836 SK
+836 

>member
-1 MLALILDHRML
+1 
-12 LMIKDP
+12 MIKDP
-18 FFDRESEKYDSPIA
+18 FFDREAEKYDSPIA
-32 SRELILDYLKK
+32 SRELILDYLKQ
-43 EAKPAN
+43 EAKPAS
-49 LEKIAQAVAIKND
+49 LEKIAQAVDIKND

-94 FDMVKGSVIAHRD
+94 FDMVKGKVIAHRD

-116 NPEDYFLSPEQM
+116 NPEDYFLAPEQM
-128 KKVLQGDVILAQPL
+128 KKVLQGDVILAQPI
-142 GTQYRGKVEARVV
+142 GTQYRGKTEARVV
-155 RILEPRSNFIVGRY
+155 RILEPRSNQIVGRY

-178 VPDDSRLNFDILIV
+178 VPDDSRLNFDILIT

-220 GIIKEVLGE
+220 GVIKEVLGE
-229 IMGTNLAIDIA
+229 MMGTNLAIDIA

-252 AVIKETSKFTEQVPE
+252 AVETEASKFADQVPE
-267 NAKKGRKDLRELP
+267 SAKKGRKDLRNLP

-317 YVRPGKAL
+317 YVHPSKAL

-342 IPMLPEVLSNG
+342 VPMLPEVLSNG

-368 EMTVSNK
+368 EMTVSNR

-398 VAKILDGDKELRE
+398 VAKILEGDEELRE
-411 HYRDLIPHLE
+411 HYRDLVPHLE
-421 NLQGLYNV
+421 NLYGLYNV
-429 LDKARIA
+429 LDKARVT

-445 EPKFIFNADKRIESI
+445 EPKFIFNVDKRIESV
-460 ELTQRNVAHKII
+460 ELAQRNVAHKII

-484 KFVIKADVPSLFRVH
+484 KLVIKADIPSLFRVH
-499 DKPDEE
+499 DRPDED
-505 RMNNLRSIL
+505 RINNLRSIL

-524 SNPKPKDIAELMV
+524 ANPKPKDIAELMTV
-537 AVEERPDHD
+537 VETRPDHD

-576 AHFTSPI
+576 GHFTSPI

-594 IKWILADQN
+594 IKWILADEQQ
-603 HKTSKTGG
+603 KTSKTGG
-611 YRYSTSEMLYFGEH
+611 YRYTTSEMLYFGEH

-683 VSSLENDYYNFD
+683 VSSLENDYYFFD
-695 GSRNRLIGEN
+695 ASHNRLVGEN
-705 TRFVYRL
+705 TRFAYRL

-739 KPKRQGKTAKDR
+739 KPKRQGKTAKDK
-751 SKQDKIDLS
+751 SKPVKNDQLADLS
-760 VDLPIKRKAKK
+760 IKRKGKKSTSKK
-771 SSSKK
+771 SSAKPNTKQNTKPSTPKKAKSNAKSNMKASTKVEVKAKSKK
-776 RSTNAS
+776 R
-782 TKAENKT
+782 
-789 QSKTQSKTKTKTKA
+789 
-803 KAIVKTKTKS
+803 
-813 KNNTKKNS
+813 S
-821 KSKSTTKKQR
+821 KSKSTN
-831 VKTKS
+831 KTK
-836 SK
+836 

>member
-1 MLALILDHRML
+1 
-12 LMIKDP
+12 MIKDP
-18 FFDRESEKYDSPIA
+18 FFDREAEKYDSPIA
-32 SRELILDYLKK
+32 SRELILDYLKQ
-43 EAKPAN
+43 EAKPAS
-49 LEKIAQAVAIKND
+49 LEKIAQAVAIKD
-62 EQKVALHRRLRAM
+62 EEQKVALHRRLRAM

-116 NPEDYFLSPEQM
+116 RLEDYFLSPEQM
-128 KKVLQGDVILAQPL
+128 KKVLQGDVILAQPM
-142 GTQYRGKVEARVV
+142 GTKYRGKMEARVV
-155 RILEPRSNFIVGRY
+155 RILEPRNNQIVGRY
-169 FIEQGVGFV
+169 FVEQGIGFV
-178 VPDDSRLNFDILIV
+178 VPDDSRLNFDILIA

-198 VRMGSVVV
+198 VRMGTVVV

-245 IPYELPK
+245 IPYELPQ
-252 AVIKETSKFTEQVPE
+252 AVEKEVSKFTEQVPE
-267 NAKKGRKDLRELP
+267 SAKKGRKDLRQLP

-317 YVRPGKAL
+317 YVRPDKAL

-342 IPMLPEVLSNG
+342 VPMLPEVLSNG

-398 VAKILDGDKELRE
+398 VAKILEGDKALRQHYQELV
-411 HYRDLIPHLE
+411 PHLE
-421 NLQGLYNV
+421 NLYGLYKV
-429 LDKARIA
+429 LDNARIA
-436 RGAIGFESE
+436 RGAIGFESD

-460 ELTQRNVAHKII
+460 ELAQRNVAHKII
-472 EECMILANVAAA
+472 EECMILANVSAA
-484 KFVIKADVPSLFRVH
+484 KLVIDAQVPSLFRVH
-499 DKPDEE
+499 DRPDED
-505 RMNNLRSIL
+505 RMSNLRRVL

-524 SNPKPKDIAELMV
+524 ASPKPKDIAELMTV
-537 AVEERPDHD
+537 VETRPDHD

-594 IKWILADQN
+594 IKWILADQQ

-611 YRYSTSEMLYFGEH
+611 HCYTTSEMLYFGEH

-674 DLFIDGLVH
+674 DFFIDGLVH
-683 VSSLENDYYNFD
+683 VSSLENDYYIYD
-695 GSRNRLIGEN
+695 ASHNRLIGEN
-705 TRFVYRL
+705 TRFTYRL

-739 KPKRQGKTAKDR
+739 KPKRQGKTAKEK
-751 SKQDKIDLS
+751 SKQAQTDPHA
-760 VDLPIKRKAKK
+760 DLPLKRKGKKTTSESRAKQSIKKKAK
-771 SSSKK
+771 SSAKLNTKVEVKAKSKK
-776 RSTNAS
+776 RS
-782 TKAENKT
+782 K
-789 QSKTQSKTKTKTKA
+789 SKPKSSN
-803 KAIVKTKTKS
+803 KTKS
-813 KNNTKKNS
+813 VN
-821 KSKSTTKKQR
+821 
-831 VKTKS
+831 KTKE
-836 SK
+836 

>member
-1 MLALILDHRML
+1 
-12 LMIKDP
+12 MIKDP
-18 FFDRESEKYDSPIA
+18 FYDREAQKYDSPIA
-32 SRELILDYLKK
+32 SRELILDYLTQ
-43 EAKPAN
+43 EAKPAS
-49 LEKIAQAVAIKND
+49 LEKIANAVSIKSD
-62 EQKVALHRRLRAM
+62 EQKEALHRRLRAM
-75 ERDGQVVFTRR
+75 ERDGQVVYTRR

-107 GFGFLRVEG
+107 GYGFLRVEG
-116 NPEDYFLSPEQM
+116 KPEDYFLSHEQM
-128 KKVLQGDVILAQPL
+128 KKVLQGDVILAQPINS
-142 GTQYRGKVEARVV
+142 QYRGKTEARVV
-155 RILEPRSNFIVGRY
+155 RILEPRTNQIVGRY

-178 VPDDSRLNFDILIV
+178 VPDDSRLNFDILIA
-192 GKPDRT
+192 GKPNRT

-220 GIIKEVLGE
+220 GVIKEVLGE
-229 IMGTNLAIDIA
+229 IMGTNLAIDIS

-245 IPYELPK
+245 IPYEFPK
-252 AVIKETSKFTEQVPE
+252 VVEKEASKFSEQVPE
-267 NAKKGRKDLRELP
+267 SAKKGRKDLRELP

-317 YVRPGKAL
+317 YVRPTKGL

-375 GRLTGYEFYE
+375 GRLTGYQFYE

-398 VAKILDGDKELRE
+398 VAKILEGDKELRE
-411 HYRDLIPHLE
+411 HYRELVPHLE
-421 NLQGLYNV
+421 NLYGLYKV
-429 LDKARIA
+429 LDNARVA

-460 ELTQRNVAHKII
+460 ELVQRNDAHKII

-484 KFVIKADVPSLFRVH
+484 KLVINAEIPSLFRVH
-499 DKPDEE
+499 DRPDED

-524 SNPKPKDIAELMV
+524 NNPKPKDIAKLMV
-537 AVEERPDHD
+537 EVEARPDHE

-576 AHFTSPI
+576 VHFTSPI

-594 IKWILADQN
+594 IKWVLADQQ

-611 YRYSTSEMLYFGEH
+611 HRYSTSEMLYFGEH

-683 VSSLENDYYNFD
+683 VSSLENDYYIYD
-695 GSRNRLIGEN
+695 ASRNRLIGEN
-705 TRFVYRL
+705 TRFTYRL

-717 VKVDNVNPE
+717 VKVENVNPE

-734 VGSNN
+734 VDSDN
-739 KPKRQGKTAKDR
+739 KPQRQGKTAKD
-751 SKQDKIDLS
+751 
-760 VDLPIKRKAKK
+760 KAKK
-771 SSSKK
+771 ADIEADLPVK
-776 RSTNAS
+776 R
-782 TKAENKT
+782 
-789 QSKTQSKTKTKTKA
+789 
-803 KAIVKTKTKS
+803 
-813 KNNTKKNS
+813 
-821 KSKSTTKKQR
+821 KSKSRAESQKKKASEAVEAKTKKR
-831 VKTKS
+831 TKPKAAKSTAKKTSKS
-836 SK
+836 TSSASNKRKKSKK

>member
-1 MLALILDHRML
+1 
-12 LMIKDP
+12 MIKDP
-18 FFDRESEKYDSPIA
+18 FYDREAQKYDSPIA
-32 SRELILDYLKK
+32 SRELILDYLTQ
-43 EAKPAN
+43 EAKPAS
-49 LEKIAQAVAIKND
+49 LEKIANAVSIKSD
-62 EQKVALHRRLRAM
+62 EQKEALHRRLRAM
-75 ERDGQVVFTRR
+75 ERDGQVVYTRR

-107 GFGFLRVEG
+107 GYGFLRVEG
-116 NPEDYFLSPEQM
+116 KPEDYFLSHEQM
-128 KKVLQGDVILAQPL
+128 KKVLQGDVILAQPINS
-142 GTQYRGKVEARVV
+142 QYRGKTEARVV
-155 RILEPRSNFIVGRY
+155 RILEPRTNQIVGRY

-178 VPDDSRLNFDILIV
+178 VPDDSRLNFDILIA
-192 GKPDRT
+192 GKPNRT

-245 IPYELPK
+245 IPYEFPK
-252 AVIKETSKFTEQVPE
+252 VVEKEASKFSEQVPE
-267 NAKKGRKDLRELP
+267 SAKKGRKDLRELP

-317 YVRPGKAL
+317 YVRPAKGL

-342 IPMLPEVLSNG
+342 VPMLPEVLSNG

-375 GRLTGYEFYE
+375 GRLTGYQFYE

-398 VAKILDGDKELRE
+398 VAKILEGDKELRE
-411 HYRDLIPHLE
+411 HYRELVPHLE
-421 NLQGLYNV
+421 NLYGLYKV
-429 LDKARIA
+429 LDNARVA

-460 ELTQRNVAHKII
+460 ELVQRNEAHKII

-484 KFVIKADVPSLFRVH
+484 KLVINAEIPSLFRVH
-499 DKPDEE
+499 DRPDED

-524 SNPKPKDIAELMV
+524 NNPKPKDIAKLMV
-537 AVEERPDHD
+537 EVEARPDHE

-569 GLALEEY
+569 GLALDEY

-594 IKWILADQN
+594 IKWVLANEQ

-611 YRYSTSEMLYFGEH
+611 HRYSTSEMLYFGEH

-683 VSSLENDYYNFD
+683 VSSLENDYYIYD
-695 GSRNRLIGEN
+695 ASRNRLIGEN
-705 TRFVYRL
+705 TRFTYRL

-717 VKVDNVNPE
+717 VKVENVNPE

-734 VGSNN
+734 VDSDN
-739 KPKRQGKTAKDR
+739 KPQRQGKTAKD
-751 SKQDKIDLS
+751 
-760 VDLPIKRKAKK
+760 KAKK
-771 SSSKK
+771 VDIEADLPVK
-776 RSTNAS
+776 R
-782 TKAENKT
+782 
-789 QSKTQSKTKTKTKA
+789 
-803 KAIVKTKTKS
+803 
-813 KNNTKKNS
+813 
-821 KSKSTTKKQR
+821 KSKSRAESQKKKASEAVEAKTKKR
-831 VKTKS
+831 TKPRAAKATAKKTSKS
-836 SK
+836 ASTASNKRKKSKK

>member
-1 MLALILDHRML
+1 
-12 LMIKDP
+12 MIKDP
-18 FFDRESEKYDSPIA
+18 FYDREAQKYDSPIA
-32 SRELILDYLKK
+32 SRELILDYLTQ
-43 EAKPAN
+43 EAKPAS
-49 LEKIAQAVAIKND
+49 LEKIANAVSIKSD
-62 EQKVALHRRLRAM
+62 EQKEALHRRLRAM

-107 GFGFLRVEG
+107 GYGFLRVEG
-116 NPEDYFLSPEQM
+116 KPEDYFLSHEQM
-128 KKVLQGDVILAQPL
+128 KKVLQGDVILAQPINS
-142 GTQYRGKVEARVV
+142 QYRGKTEARVV
-155 RILEPRSNFIVGRY
+155 RILEPRTNQIVGRY

-178 VPDDSRLNFDILIV
+178 VPDDSRLNFDILIA
-192 GKPDRT
+192 GKPNRT

-220 GIIKEVLGE
+220 GVIKEVLGE
-229 IMGTNLAIDIA
+229 IMGTNLAIDIS

-245 IPYELPK
+245 IPYEFPK
-252 AVIKETSKFTEQVPE
+252 VVEKEASKFSEQVPE
-267 NAKKGRKDLRELP
+267 SAKKGRKDLRELP

-317 YVRPGKAL
+317 YVRPTKGL

-375 GRLTGYEFYE
+375 GRLTGYQFYE

-398 VAKILDGDKELRE
+398 VAKILEGDKELRE
-411 HYRDLIPHLE
+411 HYRELVPHLE
-421 NLQGLYNV
+421 NLYGLYKV
-429 LDKARIA
+429 LDNARVA

-460 ELTQRNVAHKII
+460 ELVQRNDAHKII

-484 KFVIKADVPSLFRVH
+484 KLVINAEIPSLFRVH
-499 DKPDEE
+499 DRPDED

-524 SNPKPKDIAELMV
+524 NNPKPKDIAKLMV
-537 AVEERPDHD
+537 EVEARPDHE

-594 IKWILADQN
+594 IKWVLADQQ

-611 YRYSTSEMLYFGEH
+611 HRYSTSEMLYFGEH

-683 VSSLENDYYNFD
+683 VSSLENDYYIYD
-695 GSRNRLIGEN
+695 ASRNRLIGEN
-705 TRFVYRL
+705 TRFTYRL

-717 VKVDNVNPE
+717 VKVENVNPE

-734 VGSNN
+734 VDSDN
-739 KPKRQGKTAKDR
+739 KPQRQGKTAKD
-751 SKQDKIDLS
+751 
-760 VDLPIKRKAKK
+760 KAKK
-771 SSSKK
+771 VDIEADLPVK
-776 RSTNAS
+776 R
-782 TKAENKT
+782 
-789 QSKTQSKTKTKTKA
+789 
-803 KAIVKTKTKS
+803 
-813 KNNTKKNS
+813 
-821 KSKSTTKKQR
+821 KSKSRAESQKKKASEAVEAKTKKR
-831 VKTKS
+831 TKPKAAKSTAKKTSKS
-836 SK
+836 TSSASNKRKKSKK

>member
-1 MLALILDHRML
+1 MLPIKYDLWIF
-12 LMIKDP
+12 LMINDP
-18 FFDRESEKYDSPIA
+18 FYEREAQKYDSPIA
-32 SRELILDYLKK
+32 SRELILDYLTK

-49 LEKIAQAVAIKND
+49 LEKIAQAVSIKNE
-62 EQKVALHRRLRAM
+62 EQKEALHRRLRAM

-94 FDMVKGSVIAHRD
+94 LDMVKGKVIAHRD

-116 NPEDYFLSPEQM
+116 KPEDYFLSPEQM

-142 GTQYRGKVEARVV
+142 SNQYRGKTEARVV
-155 RILEPRSNFIVGRY
+155 RILEPRSNLIVGRY

-178 VPDDSRLNFDILIV
+178 VPDDSRLNFDILIT
-192 GKPDRT
+192 GKPKRT
-198 VRMGSVVV
+198 VRMGTVVV

-220 GIIKEVLGE
+220 GVIKEVLGE

-245 IPYELPK
+245 IPYEFPK
-252 AVIKETSKFTEQVPE
+252 AVEKEVSKFGDEVPE
-267 NAKKGRKDLRELP
+267 KAKKGRKDLRDLP

-317 YVRPGKAL
+317 YVRPDKAL

-342 IPMLPEVLSNG
+342 VPMLPEALSNG

-375 GRLTGYEFYE
+375 GRLTGYQFYD

-398 VAKILDGDKELRE
+398 VAKILDGDKELRQ
-411 HYRDLIPHLE
+411 HYHDLVPHLE
-421 NLQGLYNV
+421 NLYGLYKI
-429 LDKARIA
+429 LDKSRIA

-460 ELTQRNVAHKII
+460 ELAQRNDAHKII

-484 KFVIKADVPSLFRVH
+484 KLVIEADVPALFRVH
-499 DKPDEE
+499 DRPDEE

-514 SELGLSLGGG
+514 QELGLSLGGG
-524 SNPKPKDIAELMV
+524 GNPKSKDIAELML
-537 AVEERPDHD
+537 AIEDRIDSD

-576 AHFTSPI
+576 GHFTSPI
-583 RRYPDLLLHRA
+583 RRYPDLLLHRT
-594 IKWILADQN
+594 IKWILANEQ

-611 YRYSTSEMLYFGEH
+611 HRYTINEMLYFGEH
-625 CSMTERRADE
+625 CSLTERRADE

-683 VSSLENDYYNFD
+683 VSSLENDYYIYD
-695 GSRNRLIGEN
+695 ASRNRLIGEN
-705 TRFVYRL
+705 THYSYRL
-712 GDKVQ
+712 GDKVS
-717 VKVDNVNPE
+717 VKVENVNPE
-726 ERKIDFSL
+726 ERKIDFAL
-734 VGSNN
+734 VSSNN
-739 KPKRQGKTAKDR
+739 KPKRHGKTAK
-751 SKQDKIDLS
+751 
-760 VDLPIKRKAKK
+760 
-771 SSSKK
+771 
-776 RSTNAS
+776 
-782 TKAENKT
+782 
-789 QSKTQSKTKTKTKA
+789 TKA
-803 KAIVKTKTKS
+803 KQLNDKNNNDIAPAKKRKS
-813 KNNTKKNS
+813 KKQVVSGSVRKKVKATNKNKGKRKKVDKNAVQIAS
-821 KSKSTTKKQR
+821 TSTSKTAKSKKVKSKK
-831 VKTKS
+831 
-836 SK
+836 

>member
-1 MLALILDHRML
+1 MQLYVMLNLIFDHRTFH
-12 LMIKDP
+12 MIKDP
-18 FFDRESEKYDSPIA
+18 FYDREAKKYDSPIA
-32 SRELILDYLKK
+32 SRELILDYLTK

-49 LEKIAQAVAIKND
+49 LDKIAQAVSIKND
-62 EQKVALHRRLRAM
+62 EQKEALHRRLRAM

-116 NPEDYFLSPEQM
+116 KPEDYFLSPEQM
-128 KKVLQGDVILAQPL
+128 KKVLQGDVILAQPI
-142 GTQYRGKVEARVV
+142 GSQYRGKTEARVV
-155 RILEPRSNFIVGRY
+155 RILEPRTNQIVGRY

-178 VPDDSRLNFDILIV
+178 VPDDSRLNFDILIA
-192 GKPDRT
+192 GKPNRT

-245 IPYELPK
+245 IPYEFPK
-252 AVIKETSKFTEQVPE
+252 AVEKEVNKFSDQVPE
-267 NAKKGRKDLRELP
+267 SAKKGRKDLRDLP

-317 YVRPGKAL
+317 YVRNGKAL

-342 IPMLPEVLSNG
+342 VPMLPEVLSNG

-375 GRLTGYEFYE
+375 GRLTGYQFYE

-398 VAKILDGDKELRE
+398 VAKILEGDKELRE
-411 HYRDLIPHLE
+411 HYRELVPHLE
-421 NLQGLYNV
+421 NLYGLYKV
-429 LDKARIA
+429 LDNARVT

-460 ELTQRNVAHKII
+460 ELVQRNEAHKII

-484 KFVIKADVPSLFRVH
+484 KLVINAEIPSLFRVH
-499 DKPDEE
+499 DRPDED

-524 SNPKPKDIAELMV
+524 ANPTPKDIAKLMV
-537 AVEERPDHD
+537 DVEARPDHE

-594 IKWILADQN
+594 IKWVLADQQ

-611 YRYSTSEMLYFGEH
+611 HRYSTSEMLYFGEH

-683 VSSLENDYYNFD
+683 VSSLENDYYIYD
-695 GSRNRLIGEN
+695 ASRNRLIGEN
-705 TRFVYRL
+705 TRFTYRL

-717 VKVDNVNPE
+717 VKVENVNPE

-734 VGSNN
+734 VDSDN
-739 KPKRQGKTAKDR
+739 KPQRQGKTAKD
-751 SKQDKIDLS
+751 
-760 VDLPIKRKAKK
+760 KAKK
-771 SSSKK
+771 ADIEADLPVKRKSKSRAESQKKKASEAVEAKTKK
-776 RSTNAS
+776 RSKP
-782 TKAENKT
+782 KA
-789 QSKTQSKTKTKTKA
+789 A
-803 KAIVKTKTKS
+803 KATAKKTSKSASSASNKRKKS
-813 KNNTKKNS
+813 KK
-821 KSKSTTKKQR
+821 
-831 VKTKS
+831 
-836 SK
+836 